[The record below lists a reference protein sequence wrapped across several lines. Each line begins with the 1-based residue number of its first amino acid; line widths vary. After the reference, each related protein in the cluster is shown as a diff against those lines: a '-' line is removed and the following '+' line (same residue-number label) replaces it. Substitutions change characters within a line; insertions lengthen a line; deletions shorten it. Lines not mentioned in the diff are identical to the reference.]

1 MTNETIDQTTTPDQ
15 TLNQTDFVPQRFI
28 NNLQAAFIKV
38 DNAVASF
45 DPDQKPIV
53 DKNDRDNRQAFEKIS
68 QLREEYANKAIKN
81 PTKKN
86 QYFSDFINK
95 SNDLINKDNLIAV
108 DSSVDSFK
116 KFGDQR
122 YQIFTSWVS
131 LQKDP
136 SKINTQ
142 QIQNFME
149 NIIQPPISDDKEKAE
164 FLRSAKQ
171 SFAGIIIGNQIRSD
185 EKFMGVF
192 DEFLKAR
199 QEAEKNAEPTGGDW
213 LDIFLSFV
221 FNKKQ
226 SSDLKETLHQE
237 PRPDFEQNIATT
249 TTDIQGLPPEA
260 RDLLDE
266 RGNFSKFTLG
276 DMEMLDVEG
285 VADKDPN
292 YKFNQLLIH
301 NNALSSVLMGS
312 HSGIEP
318 EKVSLL
324 YGDNGGPEAR
334 HDWNA
339 TVGYKNQQGSN
350 VATLINAHLNNGSGL
365 VIAGNENGIKNPSFY
380 LYKQDQLTG
389 LKQALSQEEIQN
401 KVDFMEFLAQNNAK
415 LDNLSEK
422 EKEKFQTEIG
432 NFQKDRKAY
441 LDALG
446 SDHIAFVSKKDP
458 KHLALVTEFGN
469 GEVSYTLKD
478 YGKKQ
483 DKALD
488 GETKTT
494 LQGSLKY
501 DGVMF
506 VDYSNFKYTNV
517 SKSPDKGLGAT
528 NGVSHLE
535 ANFSKVAVFNL
546 PNLNNL
552 AITNYIRRD
561 LEDKLWAKGLSPQE
575 ANKLIKDFLNSNK
588 ELVGKVS
595 NFNKAVAEAKNTG
608 NYDEVKK
615 AQKDLEKSLRKRESL
630 EKEVAKK
637 LESRNDNKNRMEAKA
652 QANSQKDKIF
662 ALINKEASKEARAA
676 AFDPNLKGVR
686 SELSDKLE
694 NINKN
699 LKDFGKSFDEL
710 KNGKNNDFSKAE
722 ETLKALKD
730 SVKDLGINPEW
741 ISKIENL
748 NAALNDFKNGK
759 NKDFSKVTQAKSDLE
774 NSIKDVIINQKITDK
789 VDNLNQAV
797 SETKLTGN
805 FSKVEQAL
813 AELKNLSLDL
823 GKNSDLQFVRDG
835 VRGTLVGN
843 GLSKTEAT
851 TLTKNFSDIRKEL
864 SEKLFGKSN
873 NNNNGLKNNE
883 EPIYA
888 QVNKKKAG
896 QATSPEEPI
905 YAQVARKM
913 SVKIDQLNEAA
924 SAINRKIDRINKIAS
939 AGKGV
944 GGFSGAGQS
953 ASPEEPIYAQVA
965 KKVSAK
971 IDQLNES
978 ASAINR
984 KIDRINKIASAG
996 KGVGGFSGAGQSASP
1011 EEPIYAQVAKKV
1023 RAKID
1028 QLNESAS
1035 AINRKMD
1042 RINKIASAGKGVG
1055 GFRGAGQ
1062 SASPEEPIYAQ
1073 VAKKVRAK
1081 IDQLNES
1088 ASAINRKMDRINKIA
1103 SAGKGVGG
1111 FSGAGQ
1117 SASPEEPLYAQV
1129 AKKVRAKIDQLN
1141 ESASAINRKI
1151 DRINKIASAGK
1162 GVGGFR
1168 GAGQSASPE
1177 EPIYAQVAKK
1187 VSAKIDQLNESA
1199 SAINRKMDRINKIA
1213 SAGKGVG
1220 GFSGAG
1226 QSASPEEPLYA
1237 QVAKK
1242 VSAKIDQLNESA
1254 SAINRKID
1262 RINKIASAGK
1272 GVGGFSG
1279 AGQSASPEEPL
1290 YAQVAKKVRAKID
1303 QLNESASAIN
1313 RKMDRINK
1321 IASAGKG
1328 VGGFRGAGQSASP
1341 EEPLYAQVAKKVSA
1355 KIDQLNESASAIN
1368 RKIDRINKI
1377 ASAGKGV
1384 GGFRGA
1390 GQSASPEEPL
1400 YAQVAKKVR
1409 AKIDQLNESASAI
1422 NRKIDR
1428 INKIASAGKGV
1439 GGFRGAGQSASPE
1452 EPLYAQVAKKVRA
1465 KIDQLNESASAINRK
1480 IDRINKIASAGK
1492 GVGGFSGAGQSASPE
1507 EPLYAQVAKK
1517 VRAKIDQLNES
1528 ASAINR
1534 KMDRINKIAS
1544 AGKGVG
1550 GFRGAGQSASPEE
1563 PLYAQVAKKVSAKI
1577 DQLNESASAI
1587 NRKMDRINKIASA
1600 GKGVGGFRGAGQ
1612 SASPEE
1618 PIYAQVA
1625 KKVSAKIDQLNE
1637 SASAINRKMD
1647 RINKIASAG
1656 KGVGGFRGAG
1666 QSASP
1671 EEPLYAQVAKKVS
1684 AKIDQLNESASAIN
1698 RKIDRIN
1705 KIASAGKGVGGFSGA
1720 GQSASPEE
1728 PIYAQVAKK
1737 VSAKI
1742 DQLNES
1748 ASAINRKIDRI
1759 NKIASAGKGVG
1770 GFSGAGQSAS
1780 PEPIYATI
1788 DFDEANQAGFSLR
1801 RSAAVNDLSKV
1812 GLSREQELTRRIGD
1826 LNQAVSEAK
1835 AGHFDKLEQK
1845 IDELKDSTKKNAL
1858 KLWVESAKQ
1867 VPTGLQAKLDNYA
1880 TNSHTRINSNVQ
1892 SGTINE
1898 KATGM
1903 LTQKNP
1909 EWLKLVNDKIVAH
1922 NVGSAHLSEYDKIGF
1937 NQKNMKDYSDSFKFS
1952 TKLNNAVK
1960 DIKSSFVQFLTNTFS
1975 TGSYSLMK
1983 ANVEHGVKNTTK
1995 GGFQKS

>member
-28 NNLQAAFIKV
+28 NNLQVAFLKV
-38 DNAVASF
+38 DSAVALF

-81 PTKKN
+81 PAKKN

-142 QIQNFME
+142 QIRNFME

-192 DEFLKAR
+192 DESLKAR
-199 QEAEKNAEPTGGDW
+199 QEAEKNAEPAGGDW

-285 VADKDPN
+285 VADNDPN

-312 HSGIEP
+312 HSNIEP

-339 TVGYKNQQGSN
+339 TVGYKNQQGNN
-350 VATLINAHLNNGSGL
+350 VATLINAHLRNGSGL
-365 VIAGNENGIKNPSFY
+365 VIVGNEEGIKNPSFY

-401 KVDFMEFLAQNNAK
+401 KVDFMEFLARNNAR
-415 LDNLSEK
+415 LDSLSEK
-422 EKEKFQTEIG
+422 EKEKFQTEIE

-446 SDHIAFVSKKDP
+446 NDHIAFVSKKDP

-494 LQGSLKY
+494 LQGNLKY

-506 VDYSNFKYTNV
+506 VNYSNFKYTNA
-517 SKSPDKGLGAT
+517 SKSPDRGLGAT

-535 ANFSKVAVFNL
+535 ANLSKVAVFNL

-561 LEDKLWAKGLSPQE
+561 LEEKLWAKGLSPQE
-575 ANKLIKDFLNSNK
+575 ASKLIKDFLNSNK

-595 NFNKAVAEAKNTG
+595 NLNKAVAEAKNTG

-615 AQKDLEKSLRKRESL
+615 AQKDLEKSIRKREHL

-652 QANSQKDKIF
+652 QANNQKDKIF
-662 ALINKEASKEARAA
+662 ALINQEASKEARAA
-676 AFDPNLKGVR
+676 AFDPNLKGIR

-710 KNGKNNDFSKAE
+710 KNGNNKDFSKAE
-722 ETLKALKD
+722 ETLKTLKD
-730 SVKDLGINPEW
+730 SMKDLGINPEW

-774 NSIKDVIINQKITDK
+774 NSIKDVSINQKITDK

-797 SETKLTGN
+797 SEAKLTGN

-813 AELKNLSLDL
+813 AELKNLSLDQ
-823 GKNSDLQFVRDG
+823 KSDLQKSVKNG
-835 VRGTLVGN
+835 VNGTLVGN

-864 SEKLFGKSN
+864 NEKLFGNFN
-873 NNNNGLKNNE
+873 NNNNGLKKNEEPIYAQVNKKKTGQAANPE

-905 YAQVARKM
+905 YTQVAKKVNARIDRLNKIA
-913 SVKIDQLNEAA
+913 STINGKIDQLNRTA
-924 SAINRKIDRINKIAS
+924 SAN
-939 AGKGV
+939 KGV
-944 GGFSGAGQS
+944 GDFSG
-953 ASPEEPIYAQVA
+953 V
-965 KKVSAK
+965 
-971 IDQLNES
+971 
-978 ASAINR
+978 
-984 KIDRINKIASAG
+984 
-996 KGVGGFSGAGQSASP
+996 
-1011 EEPIYAQVAKKV
+1011 
-1023 RAKID
+1023 
-1028 QLNESAS
+1028 
-1035 AINRKMD
+1035 
-1042 RINKIASAGKGVG
+1042 
-1055 GFRGAGQ
+1055 
-1062 SASPEEPIYAQ
+1062 
-1073 VAKKVRAK
+1073 
-1081 IDQLNES
+1081 
-1088 ASAINRKMDRINKIA
+1088 
-1103 SAGKGVGG
+1103 
-1111 FSGAGQ
+1111 
-1117 SASPEEPLYAQV
+1117 
-1129 AKKVRAKIDQLN
+1129 
-1141 ESASAINRKI
+1141 
-1151 DRINKIASAGK
+1151 
-1162 GVGGFR
+1162 
-1168 GAGQSASPE
+1168 
-1177 EPIYAQVAKK
+1177 
-1187 VSAKIDQLNESA
+1187 
-1199 SAINRKMDRINKIA
+1199 
-1213 SAGKGVG
+1213 
-1220 GFSGAG
+1220 
-1226 QSASPEEPLYA
+1226 
-1237 QVAKK
+1237 
-1242 VSAKIDQLNESA
+1242 
-1254 SAINRKID
+1254 
-1262 RINKIASAGK
+1262 
-1272 GVGGFSG
+1272 
-1279 AGQSASPEEPL
+1279 
-1290 YAQVAKKVRAKID
+1290 
-1303 QLNESASAIN
+1303 
-1313 RKMDRINK
+1313 
-1321 IASAGKG
+1321 
-1328 VGGFRGAGQSASP
+1328 
-1341 EEPLYAQVAKKVSA
+1341 
-1355 KIDQLNESASAIN
+1355 
-1368 RKIDRINKI
+1368 
-1377 ASAGKGV
+1377 
-1384 GGFRGA
+1384 
-1390 GQSASPEEPL
+1390 
-1400 YAQVAKKVR
+1400 
-1409 AKIDQLNESASAI
+1409 
-1422 NRKIDR
+1422 
-1428 INKIASAGKGV
+1428 
-1439 GGFRGAGQSASPE
+1439 
-1452 EPLYAQVAKKVRA
+1452 
-1465 KIDQLNESASAINRK
+1465 
-1480 IDRINKIASAGK
+1480 
-1492 GVGGFSGAGQSASPE
+1492 
-1507 EPLYAQVAKK
+1507 
-1517 VRAKIDQLNES
+1517 
-1528 ASAINR
+1528 
-1534 KMDRINKIAS
+1534 
-1544 AGKGVG
+1544 
-1550 GFRGAGQSASPEE
+1550 
-1563 PLYAQVAKKVSAKI
+1563 
-1577 DQLNESASAI
+1577 
-1587 NRKMDRINKIASA
+1587 
-1600 GKGVGGFRGAGQ
+1600 
-1612 SASPEE
+1612 
-1618 PIYAQVA
+1618 
-1625 KKVSAKIDQLNE
+1625 
-1637 SASAINRKMD
+1637 
-1647 RINKIASAG
+1647 
-1656 KGVGGFRGAG
+1656 
-1666 QSASP
+1666 
-1671 EEPLYAQVAKKVS
+1671 
-1684 AKIDQLNESASAIN
+1684 
-1698 RKIDRIN
+1698 
-1705 KIASAGKGVGGFSGA
+1705 
-1720 GQSASPEE
+1720 
-1728 PIYAQVAKK
+1728 
-1737 VSAKI
+1737 
-1742 DQLNES
+1742 
-1748 ASAINRKIDRI
+1748 
-1759 NKIASAGKGVG
+1759 
-1770 GFSGAGQSAS
+1770 GQSAS

-1788 DFDEANQAGFSLR
+1788 DFDEANQAGFPLGR
-1801 RSAAVNDLSKV
+1801 YAGVDDLSKV

-1835 AGHFDKLEQK
+1835 TGHFGKLEQK
-1845 IDELKDSTKKNAL
+1845 IDELKDSTKKNAVN
-1858 KLWVESAKQ
+1858 LWVESAKQ
-1867 VPTGLQAKLDNYA
+1867 VPTSLQARLDNYA
-1880 TNSHTRINSNVQ
+1880 TNSHTRINSNVKN
-1892 SGTINE
+1892 GAINE

-1922 NVGSAHLSEYDKIGF
+1922 NVGSIPLSAYDKIGF
-1937 NQKNMKDYSDSFKFS
+1937 NQKNMKDYSDSFNFS

-1960 DIKSSFVQFLTNTFS
+1960 DIKSSFVQFLTNAFS
-1975 TGSYSLMK
+1975 TGAYNLMK
-1983 ANVEHGVKNTTK
+1983 ANAEHGVKNTNTK

>member
-28 NNLQAAFIKV
+28 NNLQVAFLKV
-38 DNAVASF
+38 DDAVASF

-81 PTKKN
+81 PSKKN

-142 QIQNFME
+142 QIRNFME

-192 DEFLKAR
+192 DESLKER
-199 QEAEKNAEPTGGDW
+199 QEAEKNAEPAGGDW

-237 PRPDFEQNIATT
+237 PRPNVEQNIATT

-285 VADKDPN
+285 VADNDPN

-312 HSGIEP
+312 RSNIEP

-339 TVGYKNQQGSN
+339 TVGYKNQQGNN
-350 VATLINAHLNNGSGL
+350 VATLINAHLRNGSGL
-365 VIAGNENGIKNPSFY
+365 VIAGNEEGIKNPSFY

-389 LKQALSQEEIQN
+389 LKQAMSQEEIQN
-401 KVDFMEFLAQNNAK
+401 KVDFMEFLAKNNAR
-415 LDNLSEK
+415 LDSLSEE
-422 EKEKFQTEIG
+422 EKEKFLAEIG

-446 SDHIAFVSKKDP
+446 NDHIAFVSKKDP

-494 LQGSLKY
+494 LQGNLKY

-506 VDYSNFKYTNV
+506 VNYSNFKYTNA
-517 SKSPDKGLGAT
+517 SKSPDKGVGAT

-535 ANFSKVAVFNL
+535 ANLSKVAVFNL

-561 LEDKLWAKGLSPQE
+561 LEDKLLAKGLSPQE

-615 AQKDLEKSLRKRESL
+615 AQKDLEKSIRKREHL

-637 LESRNDNKNRMEAKA
+637 LESRNENKNRMEAKA

-662 ALINKEASKEARAA
+662 ALINQEASKEARAA
-676 AFDPNLKGVR
+676 AFDPNLKGIR

-710 KNGKNNDFSKAE
+710 KNGNNKDFSKAE
-722 ETLKALKD
+722 ETLKTLKD
-730 SVKDLGINPEW
+730 SMKDLGSNPEW
-741 ISKIENL
+741 ISKVENL

-774 NSIKDVIINQKITDK
+774 NSIKDVSINQKITDK

-797 SETKLTGN
+797 SEAKLTGD
-805 FSKVEQAL
+805 FSKVEQVL
-813 AELKNLSLDL
+813 AELKNLSLDQKNESFNV
-823 GKNSDLQFVRDG
+823 GKNSDLQSVRDS

-851 TLTKNFSDIRKEL
+851 KLSKNFSDIRKEL

-873 NNNNGLKNNE
+873 SNGLKNNE

-888 QVNKKKAG
+888 QVNKKKTE
-896 QATSPEEPI
+896 QAASPEEPI
-905 YAQVARKM
+905 YAQVNKKKTGQAASPEEPIYTQVAKKVNARIDRLNKIA
-913 SVKIDQLNEAA
+913 STINGKIDQLN
-924 SAINRKIDRINKIAS
+924 RTAS

-944 GGFSGAGQS
+944 GGFSGA
-953 ASPEEPIYAQVA
+953 E
-965 KKVSAK
+965 
-971 IDQLNES
+971 
-978 ASAINR
+978 R
-984 KIDRINKIASAG
+984 
-996 KGVGGFSGAGQSASP
+996 
-1011 EEPIYAQVAKKV
+1011 
-1023 RAKID
+1023 
-1028 QLNESAS
+1028 
-1035 AINRKMD
+1035 
-1042 RINKIASAGKGVG
+1042 
-1055 GFRGAGQ
+1055 
-1062 SASPEEPIYAQ
+1062 
-1073 VAKKVRAK
+1073 
-1081 IDQLNES
+1081 
-1088 ASAINRKMDRINKIA
+1088 
-1103 SAGKGVGG
+1103 
-1111 FSGAGQ
+1111 
-1117 SASPEEPLYAQV
+1117 
-1129 AKKVRAKIDQLN
+1129 
-1141 ESASAINRKI
+1141 
-1151 DRINKIASAGK
+1151 
-1162 GVGGFR
+1162 
-1168 GAGQSASPE
+1168 
-1177 EPIYAQVAKK
+1177 
-1187 VSAKIDQLNESA
+1187 
-1199 SAINRKMDRINKIA
+1199 
-1213 SAGKGVG
+1213 
-1220 GFSGAG
+1220 
-1226 QSASPEEPLYA
+1226 
-1237 QVAKK
+1237 
-1242 VSAKIDQLNESA
+1242 
-1254 SAINRKID
+1254 
-1262 RINKIASAGK
+1262 
-1272 GVGGFSG
+1272 
-1279 AGQSASPEEPL
+1279 
-1290 YAQVAKKVRAKID
+1290 
-1303 QLNESASAIN
+1303 
-1313 RKMDRINK
+1313 
-1321 IASAGKG
+1321 
-1328 VGGFRGAGQSASP
+1328 
-1341 EEPLYAQVAKKVSA
+1341 
-1355 KIDQLNESASAIN
+1355 
-1368 RKIDRINKI
+1368 
-1377 ASAGKGV
+1377 
-1384 GGFRGA
+1384 
-1390 GQSASPEEPL
+1390 
-1400 YAQVAKKVR
+1400 
-1409 AKIDQLNESASAI
+1409 
-1422 NRKIDR
+1422 
-1428 INKIASAGKGV
+1428 
-1439 GGFRGAGQSASPE
+1439 
-1452 EPLYAQVAKKVRA
+1452 
-1465 KIDQLNESASAINRK
+1465 
-1480 IDRINKIASAGK
+1480 
-1492 GVGGFSGAGQSASPE
+1492 
-1507 EPLYAQVAKK
+1507 
-1517 VRAKIDQLNES
+1517 
-1528 ASAINR
+1528 
-1534 KMDRINKIAS
+1534 
-1544 AGKGVG
+1544 
-1550 GFRGAGQSASPEE
+1550 
-1563 PLYAQVAKKVSAKI
+1563 
-1577 DQLNESASAI
+1577 
-1587 NRKMDRINKIASA
+1587 
-1600 GKGVGGFRGAGQ
+1600 
-1612 SASPEE
+1612 
-1618 PIYAQVA
+1618 
-1625 KKVSAKIDQLNE
+1625 
-1637 SASAINRKMD
+1637 
-1647 RINKIASAG
+1647 
-1656 KGVGGFRGAG
+1656 
-1666 QSASP
+1666 
-1671 EEPLYAQVAKKVS
+1671 
-1684 AKIDQLNESASAIN
+1684 
-1698 RKIDRIN
+1698 
-1705 KIASAGKGVGGFSGA
+1705 
-1720 GQSASPEE
+1720 
-1728 PIYAQVAKK
+1728 
-1737 VSAKI
+1737 
-1742 DQLNES
+1742 
-1748 ASAINRKIDRI
+1748 
-1759 NKIASAGKGVG
+1759 
-1770 GFSGAGQSAS
+1770 SAS

-1788 DFDEANQAGFSLR
+1788 DFDEANQAGFPLR

-1812 GLSREQELTRRIGD
+1812 GLSREQELTSRIGD

-1835 AGHFDKLEQK
+1835 TGHFGKLEQK
-1845 IDELKDSTKKNAL
+1845 IDELKDSTKKNAVN
-1858 KLWVESAKQ
+1858 LWVESAKQ

-1892 SGTINE
+1892 NGAINE
-1898 KATGM
+1898 KVTGM

-1922 NVGSAHLSEYDKIGF
+1922 NVGSAPLSAYDNIGF

-1952 TKLNNAVK
+1952 TKLNSAIK
-1960 DIKSSFVQFLTNTFS
+1960 DIKSGFVQFLTNTFS
-1975 TGSYSLMK
+1975 QGSYNLAK
-1983 ANVEHGVKNTTK
+1983 ANAELGVKNINTK
-1995 GGFQKS
+1995 SGFQKS

>member
-15 TLNQTDFVPQRFI
+15 TLNPTDFVPQRFI
-28 NNLQAAFIKV
+28 NNLQVAFLEV
-38 DNAVASF
+38 DSAVASF

-108 DSSVDSFK
+108 DSSVESFK

-142 QIQNFME
+142 QIRNFME

-192 DEFLKAR
+192 DESLKER
-199 QEAEKNAEPTGGDW
+199 QEAEKNAEPAGGDW

-266 RGNFSKFTLG
+266 RGNFFKFTLG

-285 VADKDPN
+285 VADNDPN

-312 HSGIEP
+312 HNGIEP

-339 TVGYKNQQGSN
+339 TVGYKNQQGNN
-350 VATLINAHLNNGSGL
+350 VATLINVHLYNGSGL
-365 VIAGNENGIKNPSFY
+365 VIAGNEDGIKNPSFY

-401 KVDFMEFLAQNNAK
+401 KVDFMEFLVRNNAK

-446 SDHIAFVSKKDP
+446 NDHIAFVSKKDP
-458 KHLALVTEFGN
+458 KHLALVTDFGN
-469 GEVSYTLKD
+469 GELSYTLKD

-494 LQGSLKY
+494 LQGNLKY

-506 VDYSNFKYTNV
+506 VNYSNFKYTNA
-517 SKSPDKGLGAT
+517 SKSPDKGVGAT

-535 ANFSKVAVFNL
+535 ANLSKVAVFNL

-595 NFNKAVAEAKNTG
+595 NLNQAVAEAKNTG

-615 AQKDLEKSLRKRESL
+615 AQKDLEKSIRKREHL

-662 ALINKEASKEARAA
+662 ALINQEASKEARAA
-676 AFDPNLKGVR
+676 AFDPNLKGIR

-722 ETLKALKD
+722 ETLKALKN
-730 SVKDLGINPEW
+730 SMKDLGINPEW

-774 NSIKDVIINQKITDK
+774 SSIKDVIINQKITDK
-789 VDNLNQAV
+789 VDDLNQAV
-797 SETKLTGN
+797 SEAKLTGD

-813 AELKNLSLDL
+813 AELKNLSLDQI
-823 GKNSDLQFVRDG
+823 GKNSDLQSVRDS

-851 TLTKNFSDIRKEL
+851 KLSKNFSDIRKEL
-864 SEKLFGKSN
+864 NEKLFGNSN
-873 NNNNGLKNNE
+873 NNNNGLKNNTGPIYAQVNKKKTGQAASPE

-888 QVNKKKAG
+888 QVNKKKTG
-896 QATSPEEPI
+896 QAASPEEPI
-905 YAQVARKM
+905 YAQIAKKVSA
-913 SVKIDQLNEAA
+913 KIDQLNEAT
-924 SAINRKIDRINKIAS
+924 SKINRKIDRINKIAS

-944 GGFSGAGQS
+944 GDFSGAG
-953 ASPEEPIYAQVA
+953 
-965 KKVSAK
+965 
-971 IDQLNES
+971 
-978 ASAINR
+978 R
-984 KIDRINKIASAG
+984 
-996 KGVGGFSGAGQSASP
+996 
-1011 EEPIYAQVAKKV
+1011 
-1023 RAKID
+1023 
-1028 QLNESAS
+1028 
-1035 AINRKMD
+1035 
-1042 RINKIASAGKGVG
+1042 
-1055 GFRGAGQ
+1055 
-1062 SASPEEPIYAQ
+1062 
-1073 VAKKVRAK
+1073 
-1081 IDQLNES
+1081 
-1088 ASAINRKMDRINKIA
+1088 
-1103 SAGKGVGG
+1103 
-1111 FSGAGQ
+1111 
-1117 SASPEEPLYAQV
+1117 
-1129 AKKVRAKIDQLN
+1129 
-1141 ESASAINRKI
+1141 
-1151 DRINKIASAGK
+1151 
-1162 GVGGFR
+1162 
-1168 GAGQSASPE
+1168 
-1177 EPIYAQVAKK
+1177 
-1187 VSAKIDQLNESA
+1187 
-1199 SAINRKMDRINKIA
+1199 
-1213 SAGKGVG
+1213 
-1220 GFSGAG
+1220 
-1226 QSASPEEPLYA
+1226 
-1237 QVAKK
+1237 
-1242 VSAKIDQLNESA
+1242 
-1254 SAINRKID
+1254 
-1262 RINKIASAGK
+1262 
-1272 GVGGFSG
+1272 
-1279 AGQSASPEEPL
+1279 
-1290 YAQVAKKVRAKID
+1290 
-1303 QLNESASAIN
+1303 
-1313 RKMDRINK
+1313 
-1321 IASAGKG
+1321 
-1328 VGGFRGAGQSASP
+1328 
-1341 EEPLYAQVAKKVSA
+1341 
-1355 KIDQLNESASAIN
+1355 
-1368 RKIDRINKI
+1368 
-1377 ASAGKGV
+1377 
-1384 GGFRGA
+1384 
-1390 GQSASPEEPL
+1390 
-1400 YAQVAKKVR
+1400 
-1409 AKIDQLNESASAI
+1409 
-1422 NRKIDR
+1422 
-1428 INKIASAGKGV
+1428 
-1439 GGFRGAGQSASPE
+1439 
-1452 EPLYAQVAKKVRA
+1452 
-1465 KIDQLNESASAINRK
+1465 
-1480 IDRINKIASAGK
+1480 
-1492 GVGGFSGAGQSASPE
+1492 
-1507 EPLYAQVAKK
+1507 
-1517 VRAKIDQLNES
+1517 
-1528 ASAINR
+1528 
-1534 KMDRINKIAS
+1534 
-1544 AGKGVG
+1544 
-1550 GFRGAGQSASPEE
+1550 
-1563 PLYAQVAKKVSAKI
+1563 
-1577 DQLNESASAI
+1577 
-1587 NRKMDRINKIASA
+1587 
-1600 GKGVGGFRGAGQ
+1600 
-1612 SASPEE
+1612 
-1618 PIYAQVA
+1618 
-1625 KKVSAKIDQLNE
+1625 
-1637 SASAINRKMD
+1637 
-1647 RINKIASAG
+1647 
-1656 KGVGGFRGAG
+1656 
-1666 QSASP
+1666 
-1671 EEPLYAQVAKKVS
+1671 
-1684 AKIDQLNESASAIN
+1684 
-1698 RKIDRIN
+1698 
-1705 KIASAGKGVGGFSGA
+1705 
-1720 GQSASPEE
+1720 
-1728 PIYAQVAKK
+1728 
-1737 VSAKI
+1737 
-1742 DQLNES
+1742 
-1748 ASAINRKIDRI
+1748 
-1759 NKIASAGKGVG
+1759 
-1770 GFSGAGQSAS
+1770 SAS

-1788 DFDEANQAGFSLR
+1788 DFDEANQAGFPLR
-1801 RSAAVNDLSKV
+1801 RSAAVDDLSKV
-1812 GLSREQELTRRIGD
+1812 GLSREQELTSRIGD

-1835 AGHFDKLEQK
+1835 TGHFGKLEQK
-1845 IDELKDSTKKNAL
+1845 IDELKDSTKKNAVN
-1858 KLWVESAKQ
+1858 LWIGSAKQ

-1880 TNSHTRINSNVQ
+1880 TNSHTRINSNVKN
-1892 SGTINE
+1892 GAINE

-1922 NVGSAHLSEYDKIGF
+1922 NVGSIPLSDYDKIGF

-1975 TGSYSLMK
+1975 QGSYSLAK
-1983 ANVEHGVKNTTK
+1983 AELGVKNINTK
-1995 GGFQKS
+1995 SGFQKS

>member
-1 MTNETIDQTTTPDQ
+1 MTNETIDQTTIPDQ
-15 TLNQTDFVPQRFI
+15 TLNPTDFVPQRFI
-28 NNLQAAFIKV
+28 NNLQVAFLKV
-38 DNAVASF
+38 DNAATSF

-81 PTKKN
+81 PAKKN

-95 SNDLINKDNLIAV
+95 SNDLINKDNLIDV
-108 DSSVDSFK
+108 NSSVDSFK

-142 QIQNFME
+142 TIRNFME
-149 NIIQPPISDDKEKAE
+149 NVIQPPISDDKEKAE

-185 EKFMGVF
+185 QKFMGVF
-192 DEFLKAR
+192 DESLKER
-199 QEAEKNAEPTGGDW
+199 QEAEKNAEPAGDW

-237 PRPDFEQNIATT
+237 PRPDFEQNLATT

-301 NNALSSVLMGS
+301 NNALSSVLMGG
-312 HSGIEP
+312 HSNIEP

-365 VIAGNENGIKNPSFY
+365 IIAGNEDGIKNPSFY
-380 LYKQDQLTG
+380 LYKEDQLTG
-389 LKQALSQEEIQN
+389 LKQAMSQEEIQN
-401 KVDFMEFLAQNNAK
+401 KVDFMEFLARNNAK

-422 EKEKFQTEIG
+422 EKEKFQTEIE

-446 SDHIAFVSKKDP
+446 NDHVAFVSKKDP

-494 LQGSLKY
+494 LQGNLNH

-506 VDYSNFKYTNV
+506 VDYSNFKYTNA
-517 SKSPDKGLGAT
+517 SKSPDKGVGTT

-575 ANKLIKDFLNSNK
+575 SNKLIKDFLSNNK
-588 ELVGKVS
+588 ELARKVS
-595 NFNKAVAEAKNTG
+595 NFNQAVAEAKNTG
-608 NYDEVKK
+608 SYDGVKR
-615 AQKDLEKSLRKRESL
+615 AQKDLEKSLRKREHL
-630 EKEVAKK
+630 EKEIAKK

-676 AFDPNLKGVR
+676 AFNPNLKGIR

-710 KNGKNNDFSKAE
+710 KNGKNNDFSKTE

-748 NAALNDFKNGK
+748 NVALNDFKNGK

-797 SETKLTGN
+797 SQTKLTGD

-813 AELKNLSLDL
+813 AELKSLSLDQKNESFNV
-823 GKNSDLQFVRDG
+823 GKNSDLQFVRDS

-851 TLTKNFSDIRKEL
+851 KLSKNFSDIRKEL

-873 NNNNGLKNNE
+873 SNGLKNNE

-896 QATSPEEPI
+896 QAASPEEPI
-905 YAQVARKM
+905 YAQVAKKV
-913 SVKIDQLNEAA
+913 SAKIDQLNEAT

-944 GGFSGAGQS
+944 GGFSGAG
-953 ASPEEPIYAQVA
+953 
-965 KKVSAK
+965 
-971 IDQLNES
+971 
-978 ASAINR
+978 R
-984 KIDRINKIASAG
+984 
-996 KGVGGFSGAGQSASP
+996 
-1011 EEPIYAQVAKKV
+1011 
-1023 RAKID
+1023 
-1028 QLNESAS
+1028 
-1035 AINRKMD
+1035 
-1042 RINKIASAGKGVG
+1042 
-1055 GFRGAGQ
+1055 
-1062 SASPEEPIYAQ
+1062 
-1073 VAKKVRAK
+1073 
-1081 IDQLNES
+1081 
-1088 ASAINRKMDRINKIA
+1088 
-1103 SAGKGVGG
+1103 
-1111 FSGAGQ
+1111 
-1117 SASPEEPLYAQV
+1117 
-1129 AKKVRAKIDQLN
+1129 
-1141 ESASAINRKI
+1141 
-1151 DRINKIASAGK
+1151 
-1162 GVGGFR
+1162 
-1168 GAGQSASPE
+1168 
-1177 EPIYAQVAKK
+1177 
-1187 VSAKIDQLNESA
+1187 
-1199 SAINRKMDRINKIA
+1199 
-1213 SAGKGVG
+1213 
-1220 GFSGAG
+1220 
-1226 QSASPEEPLYA
+1226 
-1237 QVAKK
+1237 
-1242 VSAKIDQLNESA
+1242 
-1254 SAINRKID
+1254 
-1262 RINKIASAGK
+1262 
-1272 GVGGFSG
+1272 
-1279 AGQSASPEEPL
+1279 
-1290 YAQVAKKVRAKID
+1290 
-1303 QLNESASAIN
+1303 
-1313 RKMDRINK
+1313 
-1321 IASAGKG
+1321 
-1328 VGGFRGAGQSASP
+1328 
-1341 EEPLYAQVAKKVSA
+1341 
-1355 KIDQLNESASAIN
+1355 
-1368 RKIDRINKI
+1368 
-1377 ASAGKGV
+1377 
-1384 GGFRGA
+1384 
-1390 GQSASPEEPL
+1390 
-1400 YAQVAKKVR
+1400 
-1409 AKIDQLNESASAI
+1409 
-1422 NRKIDR
+1422 
-1428 INKIASAGKGV
+1428 
-1439 GGFRGAGQSASPE
+1439 
-1452 EPLYAQVAKKVRA
+1452 
-1465 KIDQLNESASAINRK
+1465 
-1480 IDRINKIASAGK
+1480 
-1492 GVGGFSGAGQSASPE
+1492 
-1507 EPLYAQVAKK
+1507 
-1517 VRAKIDQLNES
+1517 
-1528 ASAINR
+1528 
-1534 KMDRINKIAS
+1534 
-1544 AGKGVG
+1544 
-1550 GFRGAGQSASPEE
+1550 
-1563 PLYAQVAKKVSAKI
+1563 
-1577 DQLNESASAI
+1577 
-1587 NRKMDRINKIASA
+1587 
-1600 GKGVGGFRGAGQ
+1600 
-1612 SASPEE
+1612 
-1618 PIYAQVA
+1618 
-1625 KKVSAKIDQLNE
+1625 
-1637 SASAINRKMD
+1637 
-1647 RINKIASAG
+1647 
-1656 KGVGGFRGAG
+1656 
-1666 QSASP
+1666 
-1671 EEPLYAQVAKKVS
+1671 
-1684 AKIDQLNESASAIN
+1684 
-1698 RKIDRIN
+1698 
-1705 KIASAGKGVGGFSGA
+1705 
-1720 GQSASPEE
+1720 
-1728 PIYAQVAKK
+1728 
-1737 VSAKI
+1737 
-1742 DQLNES
+1742 
-1748 ASAINRKIDRI
+1748 
-1759 NKIASAGKGVG
+1759 
-1770 GFSGAGQSAS
+1770 SAS

-1788 DFDEANQAGFSLR
+1788 DFDEANQAGFPLR
-1801 RSAAVNDLSKV
+1801 RYAGVNDLSKV

-1835 AGHFDKLEQK
+1835 TGHFGNLEQK

-1867 VPTGLQAKLDNYA
+1867 VPTSLQAKLDNYA
-1880 TNSHTRINSNVQ
+1880 TNSHTHINSNVKN
-1892 SGTINE
+1892 GTINE

-1922 NVGSAHLSEYDKIGF
+1922 NVGSAPLWEYDKIGF
-1937 NQKNMKDYSDSFKFS
+1937 NQKNMKGYSDSFKFS
-1952 TKLNNAVK
+1952 TKLNSAIK
-1960 DIKSSFVQFLTNTFS
+1960 DIKSGFVQFLTNTFS
-1975 TGSYSLMK
+1975 AGSYSLAK
-1983 ANVEHGVKNTTK
+1983 ANAELGVKNINTK
-1995 GGFQKS
+1995 SGFQKS

>member
-15 TLNQTDFVPQRFI
+15 TLNPTDFVPQRFI
-28 NNLQAAFIKV
+28 NNLQVAFLKV
-38 DNAVASF
+38 DNAATSF

-81 PTKKN
+81 PAKKN

-95 SNDLINKDNLIAV
+95 SNDLINKDNLIDV
-108 DSSVDSFK
+108 NSSVDSFK

-142 QIQNFME
+142 QIRNFME

-185 EKFMGVF
+185 QKFMGVF
-192 DEFLKAR
+192 DESLKER
-199 QEAEKNAEPTGGDW
+199 QEAEKNAEPAGDW

-237 PRPDFEQNIATT
+237 PRPDFEQNLATT

-301 NNALSSVLMGS
+301 NNALSSVLMGG
-312 HSGIEP
+312 HSNIEP

-339 TVGYKNQQGSN
+339 TVGYKDQQGSN

-365 VIAGNENGIKNPSFY
+365 IIAGNEDGIKNPSFY
-380 LYKQDQLTG
+380 LYKEDQFTG
-389 LKQALSQEEIQN
+389 LKQAMSQEEIQN
-401 KVDFMEFLAQNNAK
+401 KVDFMEFLARNNAK

-422 EKEKFQTEIG
+422 EKEKFQTEIE

-446 SDHIAFVSKKDP
+446 NDHVAFVSKKDQ

-488 GETKTT
+488 GEVKTT

-506 VDYSNFKYTNV
+506 VNYSNFKYTNA
-517 SKSPDKGLGAT
+517 SKSPNKGLGAT

-575 ANKLIKDFLNSNK
+575 ASKLIKDFLNSNK

-595 NFNKAVAEAKNTG
+595 NFNQAVAEAKNTG

-615 AQKDLEKSLRKRESL
+615 AQKDLEKSLRKREHL

-676 AFDPNLKGVR
+676 AFDPNLKDIR
-686 SELSDKLE
+686 IELSDKLE

-699 LKDFGKSFDEL
+699 LKNFGKSFDEL

-789 VDNLNQAV
+789 VENLNQAV
-797 SETKLTGN
+797 SETKLTGD

-813 AELKNLSLDL
+813 AELKSLSLDQKNESFNV
-823 GKNSDLQFVRDG
+823 GKNSDLQSVRDS

-851 TLTKNFSDIRKEL
+851 KLSKNFSDIRKEL

-873 NNNNGLKNNE
+873 SNGLKNNE

-896 QATSPEEPI
+896 QVASPEEPI
-905 YAQVARKM
+905 YAQVAKKV
-913 SVKIDQLNEAA
+913 SAKIDQLNEAT

-944 GGFSGAGQS
+944 GGFSGA
-953 ASPEEPIYAQVA
+953 E
-965 KKVSAK
+965 
-971 IDQLNES
+971 
-978 ASAINR
+978 
-984 KIDRINKIASAG
+984 
-996 KGVGGFSGAGQSASP
+996 
-1011 EEPIYAQVAKKV
+1011 
-1023 RAKID
+1023 
-1028 QLNESAS
+1028 
-1035 AINRKMD
+1035 
-1042 RINKIASAGKGVG
+1042 
-1055 GFRGAGQ
+1055 
-1062 SASPEEPIYAQ
+1062 
-1073 VAKKVRAK
+1073 
-1081 IDQLNES
+1081 
-1088 ASAINRKMDRINKIA
+1088 
-1103 SAGKGVGG
+1103 
-1111 FSGAGQ
+1111 
-1117 SASPEEPLYAQV
+1117 
-1129 AKKVRAKIDQLN
+1129 
-1141 ESASAINRKI
+1141 
-1151 DRINKIASAGK
+1151 
-1162 GVGGFR
+1162 
-1168 GAGQSASPE
+1168 
-1177 EPIYAQVAKK
+1177 
-1187 VSAKIDQLNESA
+1187 
-1199 SAINRKMDRINKIA
+1199 
-1213 SAGKGVG
+1213 
-1220 GFSGAG
+1220 
-1226 QSASPEEPLYA
+1226 
-1237 QVAKK
+1237 
-1242 VSAKIDQLNESA
+1242 
-1254 SAINRKID
+1254 
-1262 RINKIASAGK
+1262 
-1272 GVGGFSG
+1272 
-1279 AGQSASPEEPL
+1279 
-1290 YAQVAKKVRAKID
+1290 
-1303 QLNESASAIN
+1303 
-1313 RKMDRINK
+1313 
-1321 IASAGKG
+1321 
-1328 VGGFRGAGQSASP
+1328 
-1341 EEPLYAQVAKKVSA
+1341 
-1355 KIDQLNESASAIN
+1355 
-1368 RKIDRINKI
+1368 
-1377 ASAGKGV
+1377 
-1384 GGFRGA
+1384 
-1390 GQSASPEEPL
+1390 
-1400 YAQVAKKVR
+1400 
-1409 AKIDQLNESASAI
+1409 
-1422 NRKIDR
+1422 
-1428 INKIASAGKGV
+1428 
-1439 GGFRGAGQSASPE
+1439 
-1452 EPLYAQVAKKVRA
+1452 
-1465 KIDQLNESASAINRK
+1465 
-1480 IDRINKIASAGK
+1480 
-1492 GVGGFSGAGQSASPE
+1492 
-1507 EPLYAQVAKK
+1507 
-1517 VRAKIDQLNES
+1517 
-1528 ASAINR
+1528 
-1534 KMDRINKIAS
+1534 
-1544 AGKGVG
+1544 
-1550 GFRGAGQSASPEE
+1550 
-1563 PLYAQVAKKVSAKI
+1563 
-1577 DQLNESASAI
+1577 
-1587 NRKMDRINKIASA
+1587 
-1600 GKGVGGFRGAGQ
+1600 
-1612 SASPEE
+1612 
-1618 PIYAQVA
+1618 
-1625 KKVSAKIDQLNE
+1625 
-1637 SASAINRKMD
+1637 
-1647 RINKIASAG
+1647 
-1656 KGVGGFRGAG
+1656 
-1666 QSASP
+1666 
-1671 EEPLYAQVAKKVS
+1671 
-1684 AKIDQLNESASAIN
+1684 
-1698 RKIDRIN
+1698 
-1705 KIASAGKGVGGFSGA
+1705 
-1720 GQSASPEE
+1720 
-1728 PIYAQVAKK
+1728 
-1737 VSAKI
+1737 
-1742 DQLNES
+1742 
-1748 ASAINRKIDRI
+1748 
-1759 NKIASAGKGVG
+1759 
-1770 GFSGAGQSAS
+1770 QSAS

-1788 DFDEANQAGFSLR
+1788 DFDEANQAGFPLR
-1801 RSAAVNDLSKV
+1801 RSAGVNDLSKV

-1835 AGHFDKLEQK
+1835 AGHFGNLEQT
-1845 IDELKDSTKKNAL
+1845 IDNLKDSTKKNAV

-1867 VPTGLQAKLDNYA
+1867 VPTSLQAKLDNYA

-1892 SGTINE
+1892 GGTVNE

-1960 DIKSSFVQFLTNTFS
+1960 DIKSNFVQFLTNTFS
-1975 TGSYSLMK
+1975 QGSYNLMK
-1983 ANVEHGVKNTTK
+1983 ANVEHGVKNTNTK
-1995 GGFQKS
+1995 SGFQKS

>member
-15 TLNQTDFVPQRFI
+15 TLNPTDFVPQRFI
-28 NNLQAAFIKV
+28 NNLQVAFLKV
-38 DNAVASF
+38 DSAVASF

-142 QIQNFME
+142 QIRNFME

-192 DEFLKAR
+192 DESLKER
-199 QEAEKNAEPTGGDW
+199 QEAEKNGEPAGGDW

-312 HSGIEP
+312 HSNIEP

-339 TVGYKNQQGSN
+339 TVGYKNQQGNN
-350 VATLINAHLNNGSGL
+350 VATLINVHLNNGSGL

-422 EKEKFQTEIG
+422 EKEKFQNEIED
-432 NFQKDRKAY
+432 FQKDRKAY

-446 SDHIAFVSKKDP
+446 NDHVAFVSKKDP

-494 LQGSLKY
+494 LQGNLKY

-506 VDYSNFKYTNV
+506 VNYSNFKYTNA
-517 SKSPDKGLGAT
+517 SKSPDKGVGAT

-535 ANFSKVAVFNL
+535 ANLSKVAVFNL

-552 AITNYIRRD
+552 AITNHIRRD
-561 LEDKLWAKGLSPQE
+561 LEDKLWAKGLSSQE

-615 AQKDLEKSLRKRESL
+615 AQKDLEKSIRKREHL

-662 ALINKEASKEARAA
+662 ALINQEASKEARAT
-676 AFDPNLKGVR
+676 AFDPNLKGIR

-730 SVKDLGINPEW
+730 SVKDLVINPEW

-774 NSIKDVIINQKITDK
+774 NSIKDVSINQKITDK

-797 SETKLTGN
+797 SEAKLTGN

-813 AELKNLSLDL
+813 AELKNLSLDQKNESFNV
-823 GKNSDLQFVRDG
+823 GKNSDLQSVRDS

-851 TLTKNFSDIRKEL
+851 KLSKNFSEIRKEL
-864 SEKLFGKSN
+864 NEKLFGNSN

-896 QATSPEEPI
+896 QA
-905 YAQVARKM
+905 
-913 SVKIDQLNEAA
+913 
-924 SAINRKIDRINKIAS
+924 
-939 AGKGV
+939 
-944 GGFSGAGQS
+944 
-953 ASPEEPIYAQVA
+953 ASPEEPIYAQVN
-965 KKVSAK
+965 KKK
-971 IDQLNES
+971 
-978 ASAINR
+978 
-984 KIDRINKIASAG
+984 
-996 KGVGGFSGAGQSASP
+996 AGQAASP
-1011 EEPIYAQVAKKV
+1011 EEPIYTQVAKKV
-1023 RAKID
+1023 NARIDRLNKIASTINGKID
-1028 QLNESAS
+1028 QLNRTAS
-1035 AINRKMD
+1035 AN
-1042 RINKIASAGKGVG
+1042 KGVG
-1055 GFRGAGQ
+1055 
-1062 SASPEEPIYAQ
+1062 
-1073 VAKKVRAK
+1073 
-1081 IDQLNES
+1081 D
-1088 ASAINRKMDRINKIA
+1088 
-1103 SAGKGVGG
+1103 
-1111 FSGAGQ
+1111 FSGAG
-1117 SASPEEPLYAQV
+1117 
-1129 AKKVRAKIDQLN
+1129 R
-1141 ESASAINRKI
+1141 
-1151 DRINKIASAGK
+1151 
-1162 GVGGFR
+1162 
-1168 GAGQSASPE
+1168 
-1177 EPIYAQVAKK
+1177 
-1187 VSAKIDQLNESA
+1187 
-1199 SAINRKMDRINKIA
+1199 
-1213 SAGKGVG
+1213 
-1220 GFSGAG
+1220 
-1226 QSASPEEPLYA
+1226 
-1237 QVAKK
+1237 
-1242 VSAKIDQLNESA
+1242 
-1254 SAINRKID
+1254 
-1262 RINKIASAGK
+1262 
-1272 GVGGFSG
+1272 
-1279 AGQSASPEEPL
+1279 
-1290 YAQVAKKVRAKID
+1290 
-1303 QLNESASAIN
+1303 
-1313 RKMDRINK
+1313 
-1321 IASAGKG
+1321 
-1328 VGGFRGAGQSASP
+1328 
-1341 EEPLYAQVAKKVSA
+1341 
-1355 KIDQLNESASAIN
+1355 
-1368 RKIDRINKI
+1368 
-1377 ASAGKGV
+1377 
-1384 GGFRGA
+1384 
-1390 GQSASPEEPL
+1390 
-1400 YAQVAKKVR
+1400 
-1409 AKIDQLNESASAI
+1409 
-1422 NRKIDR
+1422 
-1428 INKIASAGKGV
+1428 
-1439 GGFRGAGQSASPE
+1439 
-1452 EPLYAQVAKKVRA
+1452 
-1465 KIDQLNESASAINRK
+1465 
-1480 IDRINKIASAGK
+1480 
-1492 GVGGFSGAGQSASPE
+1492 
-1507 EPLYAQVAKK
+1507 
-1517 VRAKIDQLNES
+1517 
-1528 ASAINR
+1528 
-1534 KMDRINKIAS
+1534 
-1544 AGKGVG
+1544 
-1550 GFRGAGQSASPEE
+1550 
-1563 PLYAQVAKKVSAKI
+1563 
-1577 DQLNESASAI
+1577 
-1587 NRKMDRINKIASA
+1587 
-1600 GKGVGGFRGAGQ
+1600 
-1612 SASPEE
+1612 
-1618 PIYAQVA
+1618 
-1625 KKVSAKIDQLNE
+1625 
-1637 SASAINRKMD
+1637 
-1647 RINKIASAG
+1647 
-1656 KGVGGFRGAG
+1656 
-1666 QSASP
+1666 
-1671 EEPLYAQVAKKVS
+1671 
-1684 AKIDQLNESASAIN
+1684 
-1698 RKIDRIN
+1698 
-1705 KIASAGKGVGGFSGA
+1705 
-1720 GQSASPEE
+1720 
-1728 PIYAQVAKK
+1728 
-1737 VSAKI
+1737 
-1742 DQLNES
+1742 
-1748 ASAINRKIDRI
+1748 
-1759 NKIASAGKGVG
+1759 
-1770 GFSGAGQSAS
+1770 SAS

-1788 DFDEANQAGFSLR
+1788 DFDEANQAGFPLR

-1835 AGHFDKLEQK
+1835 TGHFGKLEQK
-1845 IDELKDSTKKNAL
+1845 IDELKDSTKKNAVN
-1858 KLWVESAKQ
+1858 LWVESVKQ
-1867 VPTGLQAKLDNYA
+1867 VPTSLQAKLDNYA
-1880 TNSHTRINSNVQ
+1880 TNSHTRINSNVKN
-1892 SGTINE
+1892 GAVNE

-1922 NVGSAHLSEYDKIGF
+1922 NVGSIPLSDYDKIGF

-1983 ANVEHGVKNTTK
+1983 AEAEHGVKNINTK
-1995 GGFQKS
+1995 SGFQKS

>member
-28 NNLQAAFIKV
+28 NNLQVAFIKV

-81 PTKKN
+81 PAKKN

-108 DSSVDSFK
+108 DSSVESFR

-142 QIQNFME
+142 QIRNFME

-192 DEFLKAR
+192 DESLKAR
-199 QEAEKNAEPTGGDW
+199 QEAEKNAEPAGGDW

-226 SSDLKETLHQE
+226 SSDLKETLNQE
-237 PRPDFEQNIATT
+237 PRPDFEQNLATT

-266 RGNFSKFTLG
+266 RSNFFKFTLG
-276 DMEMLDVEG
+276 DVEMLDVEG

-301 NNALSSVLMGS
+301 NNALSSVLMGG
-312 HSGIEP
+312 HSNIEP

-339 TVGYKNQQGSN
+339 TVGYKDQQGNN

-365 VIAGNENGIKNPSFY
+365 IIAGNEDGIKNPSFY
-380 LYKQDQLTG
+380 LYKEDQLTG
-389 LKQALSQEEIQN
+389 LKQAMSQEEIQN
-401 KVDFMEFLAQNNAK
+401 KVDFMEFLAKNNAR

-422 EKEKFQTEIG
+422 EKEKFQAEIE

-446 SDHIAFVSKKDP
+446 NDHIAFVSKKDP

-506 VDYSNFKYTNV
+506 VNYSNFKYTNA
-517 SKSPDKGLGAT
+517 SKSPNKGLGAT

-561 LEDKLWAKGLSPQE
+561 LEDKLLAKGLSPQE

-588 ELVGKVS
+588 ELVGKAL
-595 NFNKAVAEAKNTG
+595 NFNKTVAEAKNTG

-615 AQKDLEKSLRKRESL
+615 AQKDLEKSLRKREHL

-662 ALINKEASKEARAA
+662 ALINQEASKEARAA
-676 AFDPNLKGVR
+676 TFDPNLKGIR

-797 SETKLTGN
+797 SETKLTGD

-823 GKNSDLQFVRDG
+823 GKNSDLQKSVKNG
-835 VRGTLVGN
+835 VNGTLVGN
-843 GLSKTEAT
+843 GLSKAEAT

-864 SEKLFGKSN
+864 NEKLFGNSN
-873 NNNNGLKNNE
+873 NNNNGLKN

-888 QVNKKKAG
+888 QVNKKKTG
-896 QATSPEEPI
+896 Q
-905 YAQVARKM
+905 V
-913 SVKIDQLNEAA
+913 
-924 SAINRKIDRINKIAS
+924 
-939 AGKGV
+939 
-944 GGFSGAGQS
+944 

-971 IDQLNES
+971 IDQLNE
-978 ASAINR
+978 ATSAINR

-996 KGVGGFSGAGQSASP
+996 KGVGNFSGVGQSA
-1011 EEPIYAQVAKKV
+1011 
-1023 RAKID
+1023 
-1028 QLNESAS
+1028 N
-1035 AINRKMD
+1035 
-1042 RINKIASAGKGVG
+1042 
-1055 GFRGAGQ
+1055 
-1062 SASPEEPIYAQ
+1062 
-1073 VAKKVRAK
+1073 
-1081 IDQLNES
+1081 
-1088 ASAINRKMDRINKIA
+1088 
-1103 SAGKGVGG
+1103 
-1111 FSGAGQ
+1111 
-1117 SASPEEPLYAQV
+1117 
-1129 AKKVRAKIDQLN
+1129 
-1141 ESASAINRKI
+1141 
-1151 DRINKIASAGK
+1151 
-1162 GVGGFR
+1162 
-1168 GAGQSASPE
+1168 
-1177 EPIYAQVAKK
+1177 
-1187 VSAKIDQLNESA
+1187 
-1199 SAINRKMDRINKIA
+1199 
-1213 SAGKGVG
+1213 
-1220 GFSGAG
+1220 
-1226 QSASPEEPLYA
+1226 
-1237 QVAKK
+1237 
-1242 VSAKIDQLNESA
+1242 
-1254 SAINRKID
+1254 
-1262 RINKIASAGK
+1262 
-1272 GVGGFSG
+1272 
-1279 AGQSASPEEPL
+1279 
-1290 YAQVAKKVRAKID
+1290 
-1303 QLNESASAIN
+1303 
-1313 RKMDRINK
+1313 
-1321 IASAGKG
+1321 
-1328 VGGFRGAGQSASP
+1328 
-1341 EEPLYAQVAKKVSA
+1341 
-1355 KIDQLNESASAIN
+1355 
-1368 RKIDRINKI
+1368 
-1377 ASAGKGV
+1377 
-1384 GGFRGA
+1384 
-1390 GQSASPEEPL
+1390 
-1400 YAQVAKKVR
+1400 
-1409 AKIDQLNESASAI
+1409 
-1422 NRKIDR
+1422 
-1428 INKIASAGKGV
+1428 
-1439 GGFRGAGQSASPE
+1439 
-1452 EPLYAQVAKKVRA
+1452 
-1465 KIDQLNESASAINRK
+1465 
-1480 IDRINKIASAGK
+1480 
-1492 GVGGFSGAGQSASPE
+1492 
-1507 EPLYAQVAKK
+1507 
-1517 VRAKIDQLNES
+1517 
-1528 ASAINR
+1528 
-1534 KMDRINKIAS
+1534 
-1544 AGKGVG
+1544 
-1550 GFRGAGQSASPEE
+1550 
-1563 PLYAQVAKKVSAKI
+1563 
-1577 DQLNESASAI
+1577 
-1587 NRKMDRINKIASA
+1587 
-1600 GKGVGGFRGAGQ
+1600 
-1612 SASPEE
+1612 
-1618 PIYAQVA
+1618 
-1625 KKVSAKIDQLNE
+1625 
-1637 SASAINRKMD
+1637 
-1647 RINKIASAG
+1647 
-1656 KGVGGFRGAG
+1656 
-1666 QSASP
+1666 
-1671 EEPLYAQVAKKVS
+1671 
-1684 AKIDQLNESASAIN
+1684 
-1698 RKIDRIN
+1698 
-1705 KIASAGKGVGGFSGA
+1705 
-1720 GQSASPEE
+1720 
-1728 PIYAQVAKK
+1728 
-1737 VSAKI
+1737 
-1742 DQLNES
+1742 
-1748 ASAINRKIDRI
+1748 
-1759 NKIASAGKGVG
+1759 
-1770 GFSGAGQSAS
+1770 

-1788 DFDEANQAGFSLR
+1788 DFDEANQAGFPLR

-1835 AGHFDKLEQK
+1835 TGHFDNLEQK

-1867 VPTGLQAKLDNYA
+1867 VPIGLQAKLDNYA

-1892 SGTINE
+1892 NGGINE

-1995 GGFQKS
+1995 SGFQKS

>member
-15 TLNQTDFVPQRFI
+15 TPSPTNFVPQRFI
-28 NNLQAAFIKV
+28 NNLQVAFIKV
-38 DNAVASF
+38 DSAVASF

-53 DKNDRDNRQAFEKIS
+53 DKNDKDNRQAFEKIS

-81 PTKKN
+81 PAKKN

-142 QIQNFME
+142 QIRNFME

-185 EKFMGVF
+185 QKFMGVF
-192 DEFLKAR
+192 DESLKAR
-199 QEAEKNAEPTGGDW
+199 QEAEKNAEPAGDW
-213 LDIFLSFV
+213 LDIFLSFI
-221 FNKKQ
+221 FDKKQ
-226 SSDLKETLHQE
+226 SSDVKETLNQE
-237 PRPDFEQNIATT
+237 PVPHVQPDIATT
-249 TTDIQGLPPEA
+249 TTDIQGLPPES

-285 VADKDPN
+285 VADIDPN

-301 NNALSSVLMGS
+301 NNALSSVLMGG
-312 HSGIEP
+312 HSSIEP

-350 VATLINAHLNNGSGL
+350 VATLINAHLYNGSGL
-365 VIAGNENGIKNPSFY
+365 IIAGNEDGIKNPSFY
-380 LYKQDQLTG
+380 LYKEGQLTG

-401 KVDFMEFLAQNNAK
+401 KVDFMEFLARNNAK

-422 EKEKFQTEIG
+422 EKEKFQTEIE

-446 SDHIAFVSKKDP
+446 NDHVAFVSKKDP

-488 GETKTT
+488 GEVKTT

-501 DGVMF
+501 DGMMF
-506 VDYSNFKYTNV
+506 VNYSNFKYTNA
-517 SKSPDKGLGAT
+517 SKSPDKGVSAT

-588 ELVGKVS
+588 ELVGKVF
-595 NFNKAVAEAKNTG
+595 NFNKAIAEAKNTG

-615 AQKDLEKSLRKRESL
+615 AQKDLEKSLRKREHL

-662 ALINKEASKEARAA
+662 ALINQEASKEARAA

-722 ETLKALKD
+722 GTLKALKD

-797 SETKLTGN
+797 SEAKLTGD

-813 AELKNLSLDL
+813 AELKSLSLDL
-823 GKNSDLQFVRDG
+823 GKNSDLQKSVKNG
-835 VRGTLVGN
+835 VNGTLVGN

-851 TLTKNFSDIRKEL
+851 NLTKNFSDIRKEL
-864 SEKLFGKSN
+864 NEKLFGNSN
-873 NNNNGLKNNE
+873 NNNNGVKNNT

-896 QATSPEEPI
+896 Q
-905 YAQVARKM
+905 V
-913 SVKIDQLNEAA
+913 
-924 SAINRKIDRINKIAS
+924 
-939 AGKGV
+939 
-944 GGFSGAGQS
+944 

-971 IDQLNES
+971 IDQLNE
-978 ASAINR
+978 ATSAINR

-996 KGVGGFSGAGQSASP
+996 KGVGAFSGAG
-1011 EEPIYAQVAKKV
+1011 
-1023 RAKID
+1023 R
-1028 QLNESAS
+1028 
-1035 AINRKMD
+1035 
-1042 RINKIASAGKGVG
+1042 
-1055 GFRGAGQ
+1055 
-1062 SASPEEPIYAQ
+1062 
-1073 VAKKVRAK
+1073 
-1081 IDQLNES
+1081 
-1088 ASAINRKMDRINKIA
+1088 
-1103 SAGKGVGG
+1103 
-1111 FSGAGQ
+1111 
-1117 SASPEEPLYAQV
+1117 
-1129 AKKVRAKIDQLN
+1129 
-1141 ESASAINRKI
+1141 
-1151 DRINKIASAGK
+1151 
-1162 GVGGFR
+1162 
-1168 GAGQSASPE
+1168 
-1177 EPIYAQVAKK
+1177 
-1187 VSAKIDQLNESA
+1187 
-1199 SAINRKMDRINKIA
+1199 
-1213 SAGKGVG
+1213 
-1220 GFSGAG
+1220 
-1226 QSASPEEPLYA
+1226 
-1237 QVAKK
+1237 
-1242 VSAKIDQLNESA
+1242 
-1254 SAINRKID
+1254 
-1262 RINKIASAGK
+1262 
-1272 GVGGFSG
+1272 
-1279 AGQSASPEEPL
+1279 
-1290 YAQVAKKVRAKID
+1290 
-1303 QLNESASAIN
+1303 
-1313 RKMDRINK
+1313 
-1321 IASAGKG
+1321 
-1328 VGGFRGAGQSASP
+1328 
-1341 EEPLYAQVAKKVSA
+1341 
-1355 KIDQLNESASAIN
+1355 
-1368 RKIDRINKI
+1368 
-1377 ASAGKGV
+1377 
-1384 GGFRGA
+1384 
-1390 GQSASPEEPL
+1390 
-1400 YAQVAKKVR
+1400 
-1409 AKIDQLNESASAI
+1409 
-1422 NRKIDR
+1422 
-1428 INKIASAGKGV
+1428 
-1439 GGFRGAGQSASPE
+1439 
-1452 EPLYAQVAKKVRA
+1452 
-1465 KIDQLNESASAINRK
+1465 
-1480 IDRINKIASAGK
+1480 
-1492 GVGGFSGAGQSASPE
+1492 
-1507 EPLYAQVAKK
+1507 
-1517 VRAKIDQLNES
+1517 
-1528 ASAINR
+1528 
-1534 KMDRINKIAS
+1534 
-1544 AGKGVG
+1544 
-1550 GFRGAGQSASPEE
+1550 
-1563 PLYAQVAKKVSAKI
+1563 
-1577 DQLNESASAI
+1577 
-1587 NRKMDRINKIASA
+1587 
-1600 GKGVGGFRGAGQ
+1600 
-1612 SASPEE
+1612 
-1618 PIYAQVA
+1618 
-1625 KKVSAKIDQLNE
+1625 
-1637 SASAINRKMD
+1637 
-1647 RINKIASAG
+1647 
-1656 KGVGGFRGAG
+1656 
-1666 QSASP
+1666 
-1671 EEPLYAQVAKKVS
+1671 
-1684 AKIDQLNESASAIN
+1684 
-1698 RKIDRIN
+1698 
-1705 KIASAGKGVGGFSGA
+1705 
-1720 GQSASPEE
+1720 
-1728 PIYAQVAKK
+1728 
-1737 VSAKI
+1737 
-1742 DQLNES
+1742 
-1748 ASAINRKIDRI
+1748 
-1759 NKIASAGKGVG
+1759 
-1770 GFSGAGQSAS
+1770 SAS

-1788 DFDEANQAGFSLR
+1788 DFDEANQAGFPLR
-1801 RSAAVNDLSKV
+1801 RYAGVNDLSKV

-1826 LNQAVSEAK
+1826 LSQAVSEAK
-1835 AGHFDKLEQK
+1835 TGHFGNLEQK

-1858 KLWVESAKQ
+1858 KLWAESTKQ
-1867 VPTGLQAKLDNYA
+1867 VPTSLQAKLDNYA
-1880 TNSHTRINSNVQ
+1880 TNSHTCVNSNVQ
-1892 SGTINE
+1892 SGAINE

-1960 DIKSSFVQFLTNTFS
+1960 DIKSNFVQFLTNAFS

-1995 GGFQKS
+1995 SGFQKS

>member
-15 TLNQTDFVPQRFI
+15 TLNLTDFVPQRFI
-28 NNLQAAFIKV
+28 NNLQVAFIKV

-142 QIQNFME
+142 QIRNFME

-185 EKFMGVF
+185 QKFMGVF
-192 DEFLKAR
+192 DESLKAR
-199 QEAEKNAEPTGGDW
+199 QEAEKNAEPSGGDW

-226 SSDLKETLHQE
+226 SSDLKETLNQE
-237 PRPDFEQNIATT
+237 PRPDFEQNLATT
-249 TTDIQGLPPEA
+249 TTDIQGLPPES

-266 RGNFSKFTLG
+266 RGNFFKFTLG

-301 NNALSSVLMGS
+301 NNALSSVLMGG
-312 HSGIEP
+312 HSNIEP

-365 VIAGNENGIKNPSFY
+365 IIAGNEDGIKNPSFY
-380 LYKQDQLTG
+380 LYKEDQLTG

-401 KVDFMEFLAQNNAK
+401 KVDFMEFLARNNAR

-422 EKEKFQTEIG
+422 EKEKFQTEIE

-446 SDHIAFVSKKDP
+446 NDHVAFVPKKDP
-458 KHLALVTEFGN
+458 KHLALVTELGN

-506 VDYSNFKYTNV
+506 VNYSNFKYTNA
-517 SKSPDKGLGAT
+517 SKSPDKGVGAT

-561 LEDKLWAKGLSPQE
+561 LEDKLWAKGLSSQE

-588 ELVGKVS
+588 ELVGKAS

-615 AQKDLEKSLRKRESL
+615 AQKDLEKSLRKREHL

-676 AFDPNLKGVR
+676 AYDPNLKGVR

-797 SETKLTGN
+797 SETKLTGD

-823 GKNSDLQFVRDG
+823 GKNSDLQKSVKNG
-835 VRGTLVGN
+835 VNGTLVGN

-851 TLTKNFSDIRKEL
+851 ALTKNFSDIRKEL
-864 SEKLFGKSN
+864 NEKLFGNSN
-873 NNNNGLKNNE
+873 NNNNGLKNNT

-905 YAQVARKM
+905 YAQVA
-913 SVKIDQLNEAA
+913 
-924 SAINRKIDRINKIAS
+924 
-939 AGKGV
+939 
-944 GGFSGAGQS
+944 
-953 ASPEEPIYAQVA
+953 

-971 IDQLNES
+971 IDQLNE
-978 ASAINR
+978 AT
-984 KIDRINKIASAG
+984 
-996 KGVGGFSGAGQSASP
+996 
-1011 EEPIYAQVAKKV
+1011 
-1023 RAKID
+1023 
-1028 QLNESAS
+1028 
-1035 AINRKMD
+1035 
-1042 RINKIASAGKGVG
+1042 
-1055 GFRGAGQ
+1055 
-1062 SASPEEPIYAQ
+1062 
-1073 VAKKVRAK
+1073 
-1081 IDQLNES
+1081 
-1088 ASAINRKMDRINKIA
+1088 
-1103 SAGKGVGG
+1103 
-1111 FSGAGQ
+1111 
-1117 SASPEEPLYAQV
+1117 
-1129 AKKVRAKIDQLN
+1129 
-1141 ESASAINRKI
+1141 
-1151 DRINKIASAGK
+1151 
-1162 GVGGFR
+1162 
-1168 GAGQSASPE
+1168 
-1177 EPIYAQVAKK
+1177 
-1187 VSAKIDQLNESA
+1187 
-1199 SAINRKMDRINKIA
+1199 
-1213 SAGKGVG
+1213 
-1220 GFSGAG
+1220 
-1226 QSASPEEPLYA
+1226 
-1237 QVAKK
+1237 
-1242 VSAKIDQLNESA
+1242 
-1254 SAINRKID
+1254 
-1262 RINKIASAGK
+1262 
-1272 GVGGFSG
+1272 
-1279 AGQSASPEEPL
+1279 
-1290 YAQVAKKVRAKID
+1290 
-1303 QLNESASAIN
+1303 
-1313 RKMDRINK
+1313 
-1321 IASAGKG
+1321 
-1328 VGGFRGAGQSASP
+1328 
-1341 EEPLYAQVAKKVSA
+1341 
-1355 KIDQLNESASAIN
+1355 
-1368 RKIDRINKI
+1368 
-1377 ASAGKGV
+1377 
-1384 GGFRGA
+1384 
-1390 GQSASPEEPL
+1390 
-1400 YAQVAKKVR
+1400 
-1409 AKIDQLNESASAI
+1409 
-1422 NRKIDR
+1422 
-1428 INKIASAGKGV
+1428 
-1439 GGFRGAGQSASPE
+1439 
-1452 EPLYAQVAKKVRA
+1452 
-1465 KIDQLNESASAINRK
+1465 
-1480 IDRINKIASAGK
+1480 
-1492 GVGGFSGAGQSASPE
+1492 
-1507 EPLYAQVAKK
+1507 
-1517 VRAKIDQLNES
+1517 
-1528 ASAINR
+1528 
-1534 KMDRINKIAS
+1534 
-1544 AGKGVG
+1544 
-1550 GFRGAGQSASPEE
+1550 
-1563 PLYAQVAKKVSAKI
+1563 
-1577 DQLNESASAI
+1577 
-1587 NRKMDRINKIASA
+1587 
-1600 GKGVGGFRGAGQ
+1600 
-1612 SASPEE
+1612 
-1618 PIYAQVA
+1618 
-1625 KKVSAKIDQLNE
+1625 
-1637 SASAINRKMD
+1637 
-1647 RINKIASAG
+1647 
-1656 KGVGGFRGAG
+1656 
-1666 QSASP
+1666 
-1671 EEPLYAQVAKKVS
+1671 
-1684 AKIDQLNESASAIN
+1684 
-1698 RKIDRIN
+1698 
-1705 KIASAGKGVGGFSGA
+1705 
-1720 GQSASPEE
+1720 
-1728 PIYAQVAKK
+1728 
-1737 VSAKI
+1737 
-1742 DQLNES
+1742 
-1748 ASAINRKIDRI
+1748 SAINRKIDRI

-1788 DFDEANQAGFSLR
+1788 DFDEANQAGFPLR
-1801 RSAAVNDLSKV
+1801 RYAGVNDLSKV

-1835 AGHFDKLEQK
+1835 TGHFGNLEQK

-1867 VPTGLQAKLDNYA
+1867 VPTSLQAKLDNYA

-1892 SGTINE
+1892 NGAINE
-1898 KATGM
+1898 RVTGM

-1995 GGFQKS
+1995 SGFQKS

>member
-1 MTNETIDQTTTPDQ
+1 MTNETVDQTTTPNQ
-15 TLNQTDFVPQRFI
+15 TLNPTDFVPQRFI
-28 NNLQAAFIKV
+28 NNLQVAFLKV
-38 DNAVASF
+38 DNAVASY

-81 PTKKN
+81 PAKKN

-142 QIQNFME
+142 QIRNFME

-185 EKFMGVF
+185 QKFMGVF
-192 DEFLKAR
+192 DESLKER
-199 QEAEKNAEPTGGDW
+199 QEAEKNAEPAGDW

-266 RGNFSKFTLG
+266 RGNFFKFTLG

-301 NNALSSVLMGS
+301 NNALSSVLMGG
-312 HSGIEP
+312 HSSIEP

-339 TVGYKNQQGSN
+339 TVGYKDQQGSN

-380 LYKQDQLTG
+380 LYKEDQLTG
-389 LKQALSQEEIQN
+389 LKQAMSQEEIQN
-401 KVDFMEFLAQNNAK
+401 KVDFMEFLAKNNAK

-422 EKEKFQTEIG
+422 EKEKFQTEIE

-446 SDHIAFVSKKDP
+446 NDHVAFVSKKDN

-488 GETKTT
+488 GEVKTT

-506 VDYSNFKYTNV
+506 VDYSNFKYTNA
-517 SKSPDKGLGAT
+517 SKSPDKGVGAT

-575 ANKLIKDFLNSNK
+575 ADKLIKDFLNSNK
-588 ELVGKVS
+588 ELLGKVS
-595 NFNKAVAEAKNTG
+595 NFNQAVAEAKNTG

-615 AQKDLEKSLRKRESL
+615 AQKDLEKSLRKREHL

-789 VDNLNQAV
+789 VENLNQAV
-797 SETKLTGN
+797 SETKLTGD

-813 AELKNLSLDL
+813 AELKNLSLDQKNESFNVR
-823 GKNSDLQFVRDG
+823 KNSDLQFVRDS

-851 TLTKNFSDIRKEL
+851 KLSKNFSDIRKEL

-873 NNNNGLKNNE
+873 SDGLKNNE

-888 QVNKKKAG
+888 QVNKKKSG
-896 QATSPEEPI
+896 QA
-905 YAQVARKM
+905 
-913 SVKIDQLNEAA
+913 
-924 SAINRKIDRINKIAS
+924 
-939 AGKGV
+939 
-944 GGFSGAGQS
+944 

-971 IDQLNES
+971 IDQLNE
-978 ASAINR
+978 AT
-984 KIDRINKIASAG
+984 
-996 KGVGGFSGAGQSASP
+996 
-1011 EEPIYAQVAKKV
+1011 
-1023 RAKID
+1023 
-1028 QLNESAS
+1028 
-1035 AINRKMD
+1035 
-1042 RINKIASAGKGVG
+1042 
-1055 GFRGAGQ
+1055 
-1062 SASPEEPIYAQ
+1062 
-1073 VAKKVRAK
+1073 
-1081 IDQLNES
+1081 
-1088 ASAINRKMDRINKIA
+1088 
-1103 SAGKGVGG
+1103 
-1111 FSGAGQ
+1111 
-1117 SASPEEPLYAQV
+1117 
-1129 AKKVRAKIDQLN
+1129 
-1141 ESASAINRKI
+1141 
-1151 DRINKIASAGK
+1151 
-1162 GVGGFR
+1162 
-1168 GAGQSASPE
+1168 
-1177 EPIYAQVAKK
+1177 
-1187 VSAKIDQLNESA
+1187 
-1199 SAINRKMDRINKIA
+1199 
-1213 SAGKGVG
+1213 
-1220 GFSGAG
+1220 
-1226 QSASPEEPLYA
+1226 
-1237 QVAKK
+1237 
-1242 VSAKIDQLNESA
+1242 
-1254 SAINRKID
+1254 
-1262 RINKIASAGK
+1262 
-1272 GVGGFSG
+1272 
-1279 AGQSASPEEPL
+1279 
-1290 YAQVAKKVRAKID
+1290 
-1303 QLNESASAIN
+1303 
-1313 RKMDRINK
+1313 
-1321 IASAGKG
+1321 
-1328 VGGFRGAGQSASP
+1328 
-1341 EEPLYAQVAKKVSA
+1341 
-1355 KIDQLNESASAIN
+1355 
-1368 RKIDRINKI
+1368 
-1377 ASAGKGV
+1377 
-1384 GGFRGA
+1384 
-1390 GQSASPEEPL
+1390 
-1400 YAQVAKKVR
+1400 
-1409 AKIDQLNESASAI
+1409 
-1422 NRKIDR
+1422 
-1428 INKIASAGKGV
+1428 
-1439 GGFRGAGQSASPE
+1439 
-1452 EPLYAQVAKKVRA
+1452 
-1465 KIDQLNESASAINRK
+1465 
-1480 IDRINKIASAGK
+1480 
-1492 GVGGFSGAGQSASPE
+1492 
-1507 EPLYAQVAKK
+1507 
-1517 VRAKIDQLNES
+1517 
-1528 ASAINR
+1528 
-1534 KMDRINKIAS
+1534 
-1544 AGKGVG
+1544 
-1550 GFRGAGQSASPEE
+1550 
-1563 PLYAQVAKKVSAKI
+1563 
-1577 DQLNESASAI
+1577 
-1587 NRKMDRINKIASA
+1587 
-1600 GKGVGGFRGAGQ
+1600 
-1612 SASPEE
+1612 
-1618 PIYAQVA
+1618 
-1625 KKVSAKIDQLNE
+1625 
-1637 SASAINRKMD
+1637 
-1647 RINKIASAG
+1647 
-1656 KGVGGFRGAG
+1656 
-1666 QSASP
+1666 
-1671 EEPLYAQVAKKVS
+1671 
-1684 AKIDQLNESASAIN
+1684 
-1698 RKIDRIN
+1698 
-1705 KIASAGKGVGGFSGA
+1705 
-1720 GQSASPEE
+1720 
-1728 PIYAQVAKK
+1728 
-1737 VSAKI
+1737 
-1742 DQLNES
+1742 
-1748 ASAINRKIDRI
+1748 SAINRKIDRI

-1788 DFDEANQAGFSLR
+1788 DFDEANQAGFPLR
-1801 RSAAVNDLSKV
+1801 RYAGVGDLSKV

-1835 AGHFDKLEQK
+1835 TGHFGNLEQK

-1867 VPTGLQAKLDNYA
+1867 VPIGLQAKLDNYA

-1892 SGTINE
+1892 KGTINE

-1903 LTQKNP
+1903 LMQKNP

-1952 TKLNNAVK
+1952 TKLNSVVK
-1960 DIKSSFVQFLTNTFS
+1960 DIKSGFVQFLTNTFS
-1975 TGSYSLMK
+1975 AGSYSLAK
-1983 ANVEHGVKNTTK
+1983 ANAELGVKNINTK
-1995 GGFQKS
+1995 SGFQKS

>member
-15 TLNQTDFVPQRFI
+15 TPNQTDFVPQRFI
-28 NNLQAAFIKV
+28 NNLQVAFIKV

-68 QLREEYANKAIKN
+68 QLREEFANKAIKN
-81 PTKKN
+81 PAKKN

-108 DSSVDSFK
+108 DSSVESFR

-136 SKINTQ
+136 SKINPQ
-142 QIQNFME
+142 QIRDFME

-185 EKFMGVF
+185 QKFMGVF
-192 DEFLKAR
+192 DESLKAR
-199 QEAEKNAEPTGGDW
+199 QEAEKNAEPAGGDW

-226 SSDLKETLHQE
+226 SSDLKETLNQE
-237 PRPDFEQNIATT
+237 PRPDFEQNLATT

-266 RGNFSKFTLG
+266 RGNFFKFTLG
-276 DMEMLDVEG
+276 DVEMLDVEG

-301 NNALSSVLMGS
+301 NNALSSVLMGG
-312 HSGIEP
+312 HSSIEP

-339 TVGYKNQQGSN
+339 TVGYKNQQGNN

-365 VIAGNENGIKNPSFY
+365 IIAGNENGIKNPSFY
-380 LYKQDQLTG
+380 LYKEDQLTG

-422 EKEKFQTEIG
+422 EKEKFQTDIK

-446 SDHIAFVSKKDP
+446 NDHIAFVSKKDP

-506 VDYSNFKYTNV
+506 VNYSNFKYTNA
-517 SKSPDKGLGAT
+517 SKSPNKGVGTT

-535 ANFSKVAVFNL
+535 ANLSKVAVFNL

-588 ELVGKVS
+588 ELLGKVS

-615 AQKDLEKSLRKRESL
+615 AQKDLEKSLRKREHL

-662 ALINKEASKEARAA
+662 ALINQEASKEARAV
-676 AFDPNLKGVR
+676 AFDPNLKGIR

-730 SVKDLGINPEW
+730 SMKDLGINPEW

-789 VDNLNQAV
+789 VDKLNQAV
-797 SETKLTGN
+797 SETKLTGD

-813 AELKNLSLDL
+813 AELKSLSLDL
-823 GKNSDLQFVRDG
+823 GKNSDLQKSVKNG
-835 VRGTLVGN
+835 VNGTLVGN

-864 SEKLFGKSN
+864 NEKLFGNSN
-873 NNNNGLKNNE
+873 NNNNGLKN

-888 QVNKKKAG
+888 QVNKKKTG
-896 QATSPEEPI
+896 QAASPEEPI
-905 YAQVARKM
+905 YAQVAKKV
-913 SVKIDQLNEAA
+913 SAKIDQLNEAT

-944 GGFSGAGQS
+944 GGFSGAG
-953 ASPEEPIYAQVA
+953 
-965 KKVSAK
+965 
-971 IDQLNES
+971 
-978 ASAINR
+978 R
-984 KIDRINKIASAG
+984 
-996 KGVGGFSGAGQSASP
+996 
-1011 EEPIYAQVAKKV
+1011 
-1023 RAKID
+1023 
-1028 QLNESAS
+1028 
-1035 AINRKMD
+1035 
-1042 RINKIASAGKGVG
+1042 
-1055 GFRGAGQ
+1055 
-1062 SASPEEPIYAQ
+1062 
-1073 VAKKVRAK
+1073 
-1081 IDQLNES
+1081 
-1088 ASAINRKMDRINKIA
+1088 
-1103 SAGKGVGG
+1103 
-1111 FSGAGQ
+1111 
-1117 SASPEEPLYAQV
+1117 
-1129 AKKVRAKIDQLN
+1129 
-1141 ESASAINRKI
+1141 
-1151 DRINKIASAGK
+1151 
-1162 GVGGFR
+1162 
-1168 GAGQSASPE
+1168 
-1177 EPIYAQVAKK
+1177 
-1187 VSAKIDQLNESA
+1187 
-1199 SAINRKMDRINKIA
+1199 
-1213 SAGKGVG
+1213 
-1220 GFSGAG
+1220 
-1226 QSASPEEPLYA
+1226 
-1237 QVAKK
+1237 
-1242 VSAKIDQLNESA
+1242 
-1254 SAINRKID
+1254 
-1262 RINKIASAGK
+1262 
-1272 GVGGFSG
+1272 
-1279 AGQSASPEEPL
+1279 
-1290 YAQVAKKVRAKID
+1290 
-1303 QLNESASAIN
+1303 
-1313 RKMDRINK
+1313 
-1321 IASAGKG
+1321 
-1328 VGGFRGAGQSASP
+1328 
-1341 EEPLYAQVAKKVSA
+1341 
-1355 KIDQLNESASAIN
+1355 
-1368 RKIDRINKI
+1368 
-1377 ASAGKGV
+1377 
-1384 GGFRGA
+1384 
-1390 GQSASPEEPL
+1390 
-1400 YAQVAKKVR
+1400 
-1409 AKIDQLNESASAI
+1409 
-1422 NRKIDR
+1422 
-1428 INKIASAGKGV
+1428 
-1439 GGFRGAGQSASPE
+1439 
-1452 EPLYAQVAKKVRA
+1452 
-1465 KIDQLNESASAINRK
+1465 
-1480 IDRINKIASAGK
+1480 
-1492 GVGGFSGAGQSASPE
+1492 
-1507 EPLYAQVAKK
+1507 
-1517 VRAKIDQLNES
+1517 
-1528 ASAINR
+1528 
-1534 KMDRINKIAS
+1534 
-1544 AGKGVG
+1544 
-1550 GFRGAGQSASPEE
+1550 
-1563 PLYAQVAKKVSAKI
+1563 
-1577 DQLNESASAI
+1577 
-1587 NRKMDRINKIASA
+1587 
-1600 GKGVGGFRGAGQ
+1600 
-1612 SASPEE
+1612 
-1618 PIYAQVA
+1618 
-1625 KKVSAKIDQLNE
+1625 
-1637 SASAINRKMD
+1637 
-1647 RINKIASAG
+1647 
-1656 KGVGGFRGAG
+1656 
-1666 QSASP
+1666 
-1671 EEPLYAQVAKKVS
+1671 
-1684 AKIDQLNESASAIN
+1684 
-1698 RKIDRIN
+1698 
-1705 KIASAGKGVGGFSGA
+1705 
-1720 GQSASPEE
+1720 
-1728 PIYAQVAKK
+1728 
-1737 VSAKI
+1737 
-1742 DQLNES
+1742 
-1748 ASAINRKIDRI
+1748 
-1759 NKIASAGKGVG
+1759 
-1770 GFSGAGQSAS
+1770 SAS

-1788 DFDEANQAGFSLR
+1788 DFDEANQAGFPLR

-1812 GLSREQELTRRIGD
+1812 GLSREQELIHRIGD
-1826 LNQAVSEAK
+1826 LNQVVSEAK
-1835 AGHFDKLEQK
+1835 TGHFGNLEQK

-1892 SGTINE
+1892 DGTINE

-1983 ANVEHGVKNTTK
+1983 ANAEHGVKNTNTK

>member
-15 TLNQTDFVPQRFI
+15 TLNPTDFVPQRFI
-28 NNLQAAFIKV
+28 NNLQVAFLKV
-38 DNAVASF
+38 DSAVASF

-81 PTKKN
+81 PAKKN

-136 SKINTQ
+136 SEINTQ

-185 EKFMGVF
+185 QKFMGVF
-192 DEFLKAR
+192 DESLKER
-199 QEAEKNAEPTGGDW
+199 QEAEKNAEPSGGDW

-226 SSDLKETLHQE
+226 SSDLKETLNQE
-237 PRPDFEQNIATT
+237 PRPDFEQNLATT

-266 RGNFSKFTLG
+266 RGNFFKFTLG
-276 DMEMLDVEG
+276 DVEMLDVEG

-301 NNALSSVLMGS
+301 NNALSSVLMGG
-312 HSGIEP
+312 HSSIEP

-365 VIAGNENGIKNPSFY
+365 IIAGNEDGIKNPSFY
-380 LYKQDQLTG
+380 LYKEDQLTG
-389 LKQALSQEEIQN
+389 LKQAMSQEEIQN

-422 EKEKFQTEIG
+422 EKEKFQTEIKD
-432 NFQKDRKAY
+432 FQKNRKAY

-446 SDHIAFVSKKDP
+446 NDHVAFVSKKDS

-494 LQGSLKY
+494 LQGNLKY

-506 VDYSNFKYTNV
+506 VNYSNFKYTNA
-517 SKSPDKGLGAT
+517 SKSPVGLGAT

-535 ANFSKVAVFNL
+535 ANLSKVAVFNL

-615 AQKDLEKSLRKRESL
+615 AQKDLEKSLRKREHL

-676 AFDPNLKGVR
+676 TFDPNLKGVR

-722 ETLKALKD
+722 ETLKALKG

-813 AELKNLSLDL
+813 AELKSLSLDL
-823 GKNSDLQFVRDG
+823 GKNSDLQKSVKNG
-835 VRGTLVGN
+835 VNGTLVGN

-864 SEKLFGKSN
+864 NEKLFGNSN
-873 NNNNGLKNNE
+873 NNNNGLKNNT

-888 QVNKKKAG
+888 QVNKKKTG

-905 YAQVARKM
+905 YAQVAKKV
-913 SVKIDQLNEAA
+913 SAKIDQLNEAT

-944 GGFSGAGQS
+944 GGFSGAG
-953 ASPEEPIYAQVA
+953 
-965 KKVSAK
+965 
-971 IDQLNES
+971 
-978 ASAINR
+978 R
-984 KIDRINKIASAG
+984 
-996 KGVGGFSGAGQSASP
+996 
-1011 EEPIYAQVAKKV
+1011 
-1023 RAKID
+1023 
-1028 QLNESAS
+1028 
-1035 AINRKMD
+1035 
-1042 RINKIASAGKGVG
+1042 
-1055 GFRGAGQ
+1055 
-1062 SASPEEPIYAQ
+1062 
-1073 VAKKVRAK
+1073 
-1081 IDQLNES
+1081 
-1088 ASAINRKMDRINKIA
+1088 
-1103 SAGKGVGG
+1103 
-1111 FSGAGQ
+1111 
-1117 SASPEEPLYAQV
+1117 
-1129 AKKVRAKIDQLN
+1129 
-1141 ESASAINRKI
+1141 
-1151 DRINKIASAGK
+1151 
-1162 GVGGFR
+1162 
-1168 GAGQSASPE
+1168 
-1177 EPIYAQVAKK
+1177 
-1187 VSAKIDQLNESA
+1187 
-1199 SAINRKMDRINKIA
+1199 
-1213 SAGKGVG
+1213 
-1220 GFSGAG
+1220 
-1226 QSASPEEPLYA
+1226 
-1237 QVAKK
+1237 
-1242 VSAKIDQLNESA
+1242 
-1254 SAINRKID
+1254 
-1262 RINKIASAGK
+1262 
-1272 GVGGFSG
+1272 
-1279 AGQSASPEEPL
+1279 
-1290 YAQVAKKVRAKID
+1290 
-1303 QLNESASAIN
+1303 
-1313 RKMDRINK
+1313 
-1321 IASAGKG
+1321 
-1328 VGGFRGAGQSASP
+1328 
-1341 EEPLYAQVAKKVSA
+1341 
-1355 KIDQLNESASAIN
+1355 
-1368 RKIDRINKI
+1368 
-1377 ASAGKGV
+1377 
-1384 GGFRGA
+1384 
-1390 GQSASPEEPL
+1390 
-1400 YAQVAKKVR
+1400 
-1409 AKIDQLNESASAI
+1409 
-1422 NRKIDR
+1422 
-1428 INKIASAGKGV
+1428 
-1439 GGFRGAGQSASPE
+1439 
-1452 EPLYAQVAKKVRA
+1452 
-1465 KIDQLNESASAINRK
+1465 
-1480 IDRINKIASAGK
+1480 
-1492 GVGGFSGAGQSASPE
+1492 
-1507 EPLYAQVAKK
+1507 
-1517 VRAKIDQLNES
+1517 
-1528 ASAINR
+1528 
-1534 KMDRINKIAS
+1534 
-1544 AGKGVG
+1544 
-1550 GFRGAGQSASPEE
+1550 
-1563 PLYAQVAKKVSAKI
+1563 
-1577 DQLNESASAI
+1577 
-1587 NRKMDRINKIASA
+1587 
-1600 GKGVGGFRGAGQ
+1600 
-1612 SASPEE
+1612 
-1618 PIYAQVA
+1618 
-1625 KKVSAKIDQLNE
+1625 
-1637 SASAINRKMD
+1637 
-1647 RINKIASAG
+1647 
-1656 KGVGGFRGAG
+1656 
-1666 QSASP
+1666 
-1671 EEPLYAQVAKKVS
+1671 
-1684 AKIDQLNESASAIN
+1684 
-1698 RKIDRIN
+1698 
-1705 KIASAGKGVGGFSGA
+1705 
-1720 GQSASPEE
+1720 
-1728 PIYAQVAKK
+1728 
-1737 VSAKI
+1737 
-1742 DQLNES
+1742 
-1748 ASAINRKIDRI
+1748 
-1759 NKIASAGKGVG
+1759 
-1770 GFSGAGQSAS
+1770 SAS

-1788 DFDEANQAGFSLR
+1788 DFDEANQAGFPLR
-1801 RSAAVNDLSKV
+1801 RYAAVNDLSKV

-1835 AGHFDKLEQK
+1835 IGHFGNLEQK

-1892 SGTINE
+1892 GGAINE
-1898 KATGM
+1898 KATGV

-1922 NVGSAHLSEYDKIGF
+1922 NVGSAPLSEYDKIGF

-1960 DIKSSFVQFLTNTFS
+1960 DIKSSFVQFLTNAFS

-1995 GGFQKS
+1995 SGFQKS

>member
-15 TLNQTDFVPQRFI
+15 TLNPTDFVPQRFI
-28 NNLQAAFIKV
+28 NNLQVAFLKV
-38 DNAVASF
+38 DSAVASF

-81 PTKKN
+81 PAKKN

-95 SNDLINKDNLIAV
+95 SNDLINKDNLIDV
-108 DSSVDSFK
+108 NSSVDSFK

-142 QIQNFME
+142 QIRNFME

-192 DEFLKAR
+192 DESLKAR
-199 QEAEKNAEPTGGDW
+199 QEAEKNAEPAGGDW

-226 SSDLKETLHQE
+226 SSDLKETLNQE

-285 VADKDPN
+285 VADIDPN

-312 HSGIEP
+312 HNGIEP

-339 TVGYKNQQGSN
+339 TVGYKDQQGNN
-350 VATLINAHLNNGSGL
+350 VATLINAHLRNGSGL
-365 VIAGNENGIKNPSFY
+365 VIAGNEDGIKNPSFY
-380 LYKQDQLTG
+380 LYKEDQLTG
-389 LKQALSQEEIQN
+389 LKQALSQEEIRN

-415 LDNLSEK
+415 LDSLSKE
-422 EKEKFQTEIG
+422 EKEKFQNEIED
-432 NFQKDRKAY
+432 FQKDRKAY

-446 SDHIAFVSKKDP
+446 NDHIAFVSKKDP

-469 GEVSYTLKD
+469 GELSYTLKD

-506 VDYSNFKYTNV
+506 VNYSNFKYTNA
-517 SKSPDKGLGAT
+517 SKSPDKGVGAT

-535 ANFSKVAVFNL
+535 ANLSKVAVFNL

-575 ANKLIKDFLNSNK
+575 TNKLIKDFLNSNK

-595 NFNKAVAEAKNTG
+595 NLNKAVAEAKNTG

-615 AQKDLEKSLRKRESL
+615 AQKDLEKSIRKREHL

-662 ALINKEASKEARAA
+662 ALINQEASKEARAT
-676 AFDPNLKGVR
+676 AFDPNLKGIR

-710 KNGKNNDFSKAE
+710 KNGNNKDFSKAE
-722 ETLKALKD
+722 ETLKTLKD
-730 SVKDLGINPEW
+730 SMKDLGINPEW

-774 NSIKDVIINQKITDK
+774 NSIKDVSINQKITDK

-797 SETKLTGN
+797 SEAKLTGN

-813 AELKNLSLDL
+813 AELKNLSLDQ
-823 GKNSDLQFVRDG
+823 KSDLQKSVKNG
-835 VRGTLVGN
+835 VNGALVGN

-864 SEKLFGKSN
+864 SEKLFGNSN

-888 QVNKKKAG
+888 QVNKKKVG
-896 QATSPEEPI
+896 QA
-905 YAQVARKM
+905 
-913 SVKIDQLNEAA
+913 
-924 SAINRKIDRINKIAS
+924 
-939 AGKGV
+939 
-944 GGFSGAGQS
+944 
-953 ASPEEPIYAQVA
+953 ASPEEPIYTQVA
-965 KKVSAK
+965 KKVNARIDRLNKIASTINGK
-971 IDQLNES
+971 IDQLNRT
-978 ASAINR
+978 ASAN
-984 KIDRINKIASAG
+984 
-996 KGVGGFSGAGQSASP
+996 KGVGDFSGAG
-1011 EEPIYAQVAKKV
+1011 
-1023 RAKID
+1023 R
-1028 QLNESAS
+1028 
-1035 AINRKMD
+1035 
-1042 RINKIASAGKGVG
+1042 
-1055 GFRGAGQ
+1055 
-1062 SASPEEPIYAQ
+1062 
-1073 VAKKVRAK
+1073 
-1081 IDQLNES
+1081 
-1088 ASAINRKMDRINKIA
+1088 
-1103 SAGKGVGG
+1103 
-1111 FSGAGQ
+1111 
-1117 SASPEEPLYAQV
+1117 
-1129 AKKVRAKIDQLN
+1129 
-1141 ESASAINRKI
+1141 
-1151 DRINKIASAGK
+1151 
-1162 GVGGFR
+1162 
-1168 GAGQSASPE
+1168 
-1177 EPIYAQVAKK
+1177 
-1187 VSAKIDQLNESA
+1187 
-1199 SAINRKMDRINKIA
+1199 
-1213 SAGKGVG
+1213 
-1220 GFSGAG
+1220 
-1226 QSASPEEPLYA
+1226 
-1237 QVAKK
+1237 
-1242 VSAKIDQLNESA
+1242 
-1254 SAINRKID
+1254 
-1262 RINKIASAGK
+1262 
-1272 GVGGFSG
+1272 
-1279 AGQSASPEEPL
+1279 
-1290 YAQVAKKVRAKID
+1290 
-1303 QLNESASAIN
+1303 
-1313 RKMDRINK
+1313 
-1321 IASAGKG
+1321 
-1328 VGGFRGAGQSASP
+1328 
-1341 EEPLYAQVAKKVSA
+1341 
-1355 KIDQLNESASAIN
+1355 
-1368 RKIDRINKI
+1368 
-1377 ASAGKGV
+1377 
-1384 GGFRGA
+1384 
-1390 GQSASPEEPL
+1390 
-1400 YAQVAKKVR
+1400 
-1409 AKIDQLNESASAI
+1409 
-1422 NRKIDR
+1422 
-1428 INKIASAGKGV
+1428 
-1439 GGFRGAGQSASPE
+1439 
-1452 EPLYAQVAKKVRA
+1452 
-1465 KIDQLNESASAINRK
+1465 
-1480 IDRINKIASAGK
+1480 
-1492 GVGGFSGAGQSASPE
+1492 
-1507 EPLYAQVAKK
+1507 
-1517 VRAKIDQLNES
+1517 
-1528 ASAINR
+1528 
-1534 KMDRINKIAS
+1534 
-1544 AGKGVG
+1544 
-1550 GFRGAGQSASPEE
+1550 
-1563 PLYAQVAKKVSAKI
+1563 
-1577 DQLNESASAI
+1577 
-1587 NRKMDRINKIASA
+1587 
-1600 GKGVGGFRGAGQ
+1600 
-1612 SASPEE
+1612 
-1618 PIYAQVA
+1618 
-1625 KKVSAKIDQLNE
+1625 
-1637 SASAINRKMD
+1637 
-1647 RINKIASAG
+1647 
-1656 KGVGGFRGAG
+1656 
-1666 QSASP
+1666 
-1671 EEPLYAQVAKKVS
+1671 
-1684 AKIDQLNESASAIN
+1684 
-1698 RKIDRIN
+1698 
-1705 KIASAGKGVGGFSGA
+1705 
-1720 GQSASPEE
+1720 
-1728 PIYAQVAKK
+1728 
-1737 VSAKI
+1737 
-1742 DQLNES
+1742 
-1748 ASAINRKIDRI
+1748 
-1759 NKIASAGKGVG
+1759 
-1770 GFSGAGQSAS
+1770 SAS

-1788 DFDEANQAGFSLR
+1788 DFDEANQAGFPLR

-1835 AGHFDKLEQK
+1835 TGHFGKLEQK
-1845 IDELKDSTKKNAL
+1845 IDELKDSTKKNAVN
-1858 KLWVESAKQ
+1858 LWVESAKQ

-1880 TNSHTRINSNVQ
+1880 TNSHTRINSNVKN
-1892 SGTINE
+1892 GAVNE

-1922 NVGSAHLSEYDKIGF
+1922 NVGSIPLSAYDNIGF

-1975 TGSYSLMK
+1975 QGSYSLAK
-1983 ANVEHGVKNTTK
+1983 AELGVKNTNTK
-1995 GGFQKS
+1995 SGFQKS

>member
-15 TLNQTDFVPQRFI
+15 TPNQTDFVPQRFI
-28 NNLQAAFIKV
+28 NNLQVAFIKV

-81 PTKKN
+81 PAKKN

-142 QIQNFME
+142 QIRNFME

-185 EKFMGVF
+185 QKFMGVF
-192 DEFLKAR
+192 DESLKAR
-199 QEAEKNAEPTGGDW
+199 QEAEKNAEPSGGDW

-237 PRPDFEQNIATT
+237 PRPDFEQNLATT

-266 RGNFSKFTLG
+266 RGNFFKFTLG

-301 NNALSSVLMGS
+301 NNALSSVLMGG
-312 HSGIEP
+312 HSNIEP

-339 TVGYKNQQGSN
+339 TVGYKDQQGSN

-365 VIAGNENGIKNPSFY
+365 IIAGNENGIKNPSFY
-380 LYKQDQLTG
+380 LYKEDQLTG
-389 LKQALSQEEIQN
+389 LKQAMSQEEIQN
-401 KVDFMEFLAQNNAK
+401 KVDFMEFLAKNNAK

-422 EKEKFQTEIG
+422 EKEKFQNEIE

-446 SDHIAFVSKKDP
+446 NDHVAFVSKKDP

-506 VDYSNFKYTNV
+506 VNYSNFKYTNA
-517 SKSPDKGLGAT
+517 SKSPDKGVGAT

-561 LEDKLWAKGLSPQE
+561 LEDKLWAKGLSSQE

-588 ELVGKVS
+588 EMVGKVL

-615 AQKDLEKSLRKRESL
+615 AQKDLEKSLRKREHL

-662 ALINKEASKEARAA
+662 ALINQEASKEARAA
-676 AFDPNLKGVR
+676 AFDPNLKGIR

-797 SETKLTGN
+797 SETKLTGD

-813 AELKNLSLDL
+813 AELKNLSLDQKNESFNV
-823 GKNSDLQFVRDG
+823 GKNSDLQSVRDS

-843 GLSKTEAT
+843 GLSKTEAIK
-851 TLTKNFSDIRKEL
+851 LSKNFSDIRKEL
-864 SEKLFGKSN
+864 SEKLFGNSN
-873 NNNNGLKNNE
+873 NNNNGLKNNT

-888 QVNKKKAG
+888 QVNKKKTG
-896 QATSPEEPI
+896 QAASPEESI
-905 YAQVARKM
+905 YAQVAKKV
-913 SVKIDQLNEAA
+913 SAKIGQLNEAT

-944 GGFSGAGQS
+944 GGFSGAG
-953 ASPEEPIYAQVA
+953 
-965 KKVSAK
+965 
-971 IDQLNES
+971 
-978 ASAINR
+978 R
-984 KIDRINKIASAG
+984 
-996 KGVGGFSGAGQSASP
+996 
-1011 EEPIYAQVAKKV
+1011 
-1023 RAKID
+1023 
-1028 QLNESAS
+1028 
-1035 AINRKMD
+1035 
-1042 RINKIASAGKGVG
+1042 
-1055 GFRGAGQ
+1055 
-1062 SASPEEPIYAQ
+1062 
-1073 VAKKVRAK
+1073 
-1081 IDQLNES
+1081 
-1088 ASAINRKMDRINKIA
+1088 
-1103 SAGKGVGG
+1103 
-1111 FSGAGQ
+1111 
-1117 SASPEEPLYAQV
+1117 
-1129 AKKVRAKIDQLN
+1129 
-1141 ESASAINRKI
+1141 
-1151 DRINKIASAGK
+1151 
-1162 GVGGFR
+1162 
-1168 GAGQSASPE
+1168 
-1177 EPIYAQVAKK
+1177 
-1187 VSAKIDQLNESA
+1187 
-1199 SAINRKMDRINKIA
+1199 
-1213 SAGKGVG
+1213 
-1220 GFSGAG
+1220 
-1226 QSASPEEPLYA
+1226 
-1237 QVAKK
+1237 
-1242 VSAKIDQLNESA
+1242 
-1254 SAINRKID
+1254 
-1262 RINKIASAGK
+1262 
-1272 GVGGFSG
+1272 
-1279 AGQSASPEEPL
+1279 
-1290 YAQVAKKVRAKID
+1290 
-1303 QLNESASAIN
+1303 
-1313 RKMDRINK
+1313 
-1321 IASAGKG
+1321 
-1328 VGGFRGAGQSASP
+1328 
-1341 EEPLYAQVAKKVSA
+1341 
-1355 KIDQLNESASAIN
+1355 
-1368 RKIDRINKI
+1368 
-1377 ASAGKGV
+1377 
-1384 GGFRGA
+1384 
-1390 GQSASPEEPL
+1390 
-1400 YAQVAKKVR
+1400 
-1409 AKIDQLNESASAI
+1409 
-1422 NRKIDR
+1422 
-1428 INKIASAGKGV
+1428 
-1439 GGFRGAGQSASPE
+1439 
-1452 EPLYAQVAKKVRA
+1452 
-1465 KIDQLNESASAINRK
+1465 
-1480 IDRINKIASAGK
+1480 
-1492 GVGGFSGAGQSASPE
+1492 
-1507 EPLYAQVAKK
+1507 
-1517 VRAKIDQLNES
+1517 
-1528 ASAINR
+1528 
-1534 KMDRINKIAS
+1534 
-1544 AGKGVG
+1544 
-1550 GFRGAGQSASPEE
+1550 
-1563 PLYAQVAKKVSAKI
+1563 
-1577 DQLNESASAI
+1577 
-1587 NRKMDRINKIASA
+1587 
-1600 GKGVGGFRGAGQ
+1600 
-1612 SASPEE
+1612 
-1618 PIYAQVA
+1618 
-1625 KKVSAKIDQLNE
+1625 
-1637 SASAINRKMD
+1637 
-1647 RINKIASAG
+1647 
-1656 KGVGGFRGAG
+1656 
-1666 QSASP
+1666 
-1671 EEPLYAQVAKKVS
+1671 
-1684 AKIDQLNESASAIN
+1684 
-1698 RKIDRIN
+1698 
-1705 KIASAGKGVGGFSGA
+1705 
-1720 GQSASPEE
+1720 
-1728 PIYAQVAKK
+1728 
-1737 VSAKI
+1737 
-1742 DQLNES
+1742 
-1748 ASAINRKIDRI
+1748 
-1759 NKIASAGKGVG
+1759 
-1770 GFSGAGQSAS
+1770 SAS

-1788 DFDEANQAGFSLR
+1788 DFDEANQAGFPLR

-1858 KLWVESAKQ
+1858 KLWVESTKQ

-1995 GGFQKS
+1995 SGFQKS

>member
-15 TLNQTDFVPQRFI
+15 TLNPTDFVPQRFI
-28 NNLQAAFIKV
+28 NNLQVAFLKIDK
-38 DNAVASF
+38 AIALF

-53 DKNDRDNRQAFEKIS
+53 DKNDRDNKQAFEKIS

-81 PTKKN
+81 PAKKN

-108 DSSVDSFK
+108 DSSVESFK

-136 SKINTQ
+136 SKINIQ

-185 EKFMGVF
+185 QKFMGVF
-192 DEFLKAR
+192 DESLKER
-199 QEAEKNAEPTGGDW
+199 QESEKNAEPAGGDW

-237 PRPDFEQNIATT
+237 PRPNFEQNLATT

-266 RGNFSKFTLG
+266 RGNFFKFTLG
-276 DMEMLDVEG
+276 DVEMLDVEG

-312 HSGIEP
+312 HSNIEP

-365 VIAGNENGIKNPSFY
+365 IIAGNEDGIKNPSFY
-380 LYKQDQLTG
+380 LYKEDQLTG

-401 KVDFMEFLAQNNAK
+401 KVDFMEFLAKNNAK

-422 EKEKFQTEIG
+422 EKEKFQTEIE
-432 NFQKDRKAY
+432 NFQKNRKAY

-446 SDHIAFVSKKDP
+446 NDHIAFVSKKDP

-506 VDYSNFKYTNV
+506 VNYSNFKYTNA
-517 SKSPDKGLGAT
+517 SKSPDKGVGTT

-552 AITNYIRRD
+552 AITNYTRRD

-575 ANKLIKDFLNSNK
+575 AHKLIKDFLNSNK
-588 ELVGKVS
+588 ELVGQVS
-595 NFNKAVAEAKNTG
+595 DFNKAVAEAKNTG
-608 NYDEVKK
+608 NYDGVKK
-615 AQKDLEKSLRKRESL
+615 AQKDLEKSLRKREHL

-662 ALINKEASKEARAA
+662 ALINQEASKEARAV
-676 AFDPNLKGVR
+676 AFDPNLKGIR

-797 SETKLTGN
+797 SETKLTGD

-813 AELKNLSLDL
+813 AELKSLSLDQKNESFNV
-823 GKNSDLQFVRDG
+823 GKNSDLQSVRDS

-851 TLTKNFSDIRKEL
+851 KLSKNFSDIRKEL
-864 SEKLFGKSN
+864 SEKLFGNSN

-888 QVNKKKAG
+888 KVNKKKAG
-896 QATSPEEPI
+896 QAASPEEPI
-905 YAQVARKM
+905 YAQVAKKV
-913 SVKIDQLNEAA
+913 SAKIDQLNEAT

-944 GGFSGAGQS
+944 GGFSGAGRS
-953 ASPEEPIYAQVA
+953 ASPE
-965 KKVSAK
+965 
-971 IDQLNES
+971 
-978 ASAINR
+978 
-984 KIDRINKIASAG
+984 
-996 KGVGGFSGAGQSASP
+996 
-1011 EEPIYAQVAKKV
+1011 
-1023 RAKID
+1023 
-1028 QLNESAS
+1028 
-1035 AINRKMD
+1035 
-1042 RINKIASAGKGVG
+1042 
-1055 GFRGAGQ
+1055 
-1062 SASPEEPIYAQ
+1062 
-1073 VAKKVRAK
+1073 
-1081 IDQLNES
+1081 
-1088 ASAINRKMDRINKIA
+1088 
-1103 SAGKGVGG
+1103 
-1111 FSGAGQ
+1111 
-1117 SASPEEPLYAQV
+1117 
-1129 AKKVRAKIDQLN
+1129 
-1141 ESASAINRKI
+1141 
-1151 DRINKIASAGK
+1151 
-1162 GVGGFR
+1162 
-1168 GAGQSASPE
+1168 
-1177 EPIYAQVAKK
+1177 
-1187 VSAKIDQLNESA
+1187 
-1199 SAINRKMDRINKIA
+1199 
-1213 SAGKGVG
+1213 
-1220 GFSGAG
+1220 
-1226 QSASPEEPLYA
+1226 
-1237 QVAKK
+1237 
-1242 VSAKIDQLNESA
+1242 
-1254 SAINRKID
+1254 
-1262 RINKIASAGK
+1262 
-1272 GVGGFSG
+1272 
-1279 AGQSASPEEPL
+1279 
-1290 YAQVAKKVRAKID
+1290 
-1303 QLNESASAIN
+1303 
-1313 RKMDRINK
+1313 
-1321 IASAGKG
+1321 
-1328 VGGFRGAGQSASP
+1328 
-1341 EEPLYAQVAKKVSA
+1341 
-1355 KIDQLNESASAIN
+1355 
-1368 RKIDRINKI
+1368 
-1377 ASAGKGV
+1377 
-1384 GGFRGA
+1384 
-1390 GQSASPEEPL
+1390 
-1400 YAQVAKKVR
+1400 
-1409 AKIDQLNESASAI
+1409 
-1422 NRKIDR
+1422 
-1428 INKIASAGKGV
+1428 
-1439 GGFRGAGQSASPE
+1439 
-1452 EPLYAQVAKKVRA
+1452 
-1465 KIDQLNESASAINRK
+1465 
-1480 IDRINKIASAGK
+1480 
-1492 GVGGFSGAGQSASPE
+1492 
-1507 EPLYAQVAKK
+1507 
-1517 VRAKIDQLNES
+1517 
-1528 ASAINR
+1528 
-1534 KMDRINKIAS
+1534 
-1544 AGKGVG
+1544 
-1550 GFRGAGQSASPEE
+1550 
-1563 PLYAQVAKKVSAKI
+1563 
-1577 DQLNESASAI
+1577 
-1587 NRKMDRINKIASA
+1587 
-1600 GKGVGGFRGAGQ
+1600 
-1612 SASPEE
+1612 
-1618 PIYAQVA
+1618 
-1625 KKVSAKIDQLNE
+1625 
-1637 SASAINRKMD
+1637 
-1647 RINKIASAG
+1647 
-1656 KGVGGFRGAG
+1656 
-1666 QSASP
+1666 
-1671 EEPLYAQVAKKVS
+1671 
-1684 AKIDQLNESASAIN
+1684 
-1698 RKIDRIN
+1698 
-1705 KIASAGKGVGGFSGA
+1705 
-1720 GQSASPEE
+1720 
-1728 PIYAQVAKK
+1728 
-1737 VSAKI
+1737 
-1742 DQLNES
+1742 
-1748 ASAINRKIDRI
+1748 
-1759 NKIASAGKGVG
+1759 
-1770 GFSGAGQSAS
+1770 
-1780 PEPIYATI
+1780 EPIYATI
-1788 DFDEANQAGFSLR
+1788 DFDETNQAGFPLR

-1835 AGHFDKLEQK
+1835 TGHFDKLEQK
-1845 IDELKDSTKKNAL
+1845 MDELKDSTKKNAL

-1867 VPTGLQAKLDNYA
+1867 VPTSLQAKLDNYA
-1880 TNSHTRINSNVQ
+1880 TNSHTHINSNVKD
-1892 SGTINE
+1892 GTINE

-1960 DIKSSFVQFLTNTFS
+1960 DIKSNFVQFLTNAFS

-1995 GGFQKS
+1995 SGFQKS

>member
-15 TLNQTDFVPQRFI
+15 TLNPTDFVPQRFI
-28 NNLQAAFIKV
+28 NNLQVAFLKV
-38 DNAVASF
+38 DNAVASY

-68 QLREEYANKAIKN
+68 QLREECANKAIKN
-81 PTKKN
+81 PAKKN

-142 QIQNFME
+142 QIRNFME

-192 DEFLKAR
+192 DESLKER
-199 QEAEKNAEPTGGDW
+199 QEAEKNGEPAGGDW

-285 VADKDPN
+285 VADIDPN

-312 HSGIEP
+312 HNGIEP

-324 YGDNGGPEAR
+324 YAGNGGFGAK

-339 TVGYKNQQGSN
+339 TVGYKDQQGNN

-365 VIAGNENGIKNPSFY
+365 IIAGNENGIKNPSFY
-380 LYKQDQLTG
+380 LYKEDQLTG
-389 LKQALSQEEIQN
+389 SQRALSQEEIQN
-401 KVDFMEFLAQNNAK
+401 KVDFMEFLAQNNAR
-415 LDNLSEK
+415 LDGLSNK
-422 EKEKFQTEIG
+422 EKEKFQNEIED
-432 NFQKDRKAY
+432 FQKDSKAY

-446 SDHIAFVSKKDP
+446 NDHIAFVSKKDP

-469 GEVSYTLKD
+469 GELSYTLKD

-494 LQGSLKY
+494 LQGNLKY

-506 VDYSNFKYTNV
+506 VNYSNFKYTNA
-517 SKSPDKGLGAT
+517 SKSPDKGVGTT

-535 ANFSKVAVFNL
+535 ANLSKVAVFNL

-595 NFNKAVAEAKNTG
+595 NLNKAVAEAKNTG

-615 AQKDLEKSLRKRESL
+615 AQKDLEKSIRKREHL

-662 ALINKEASKEARAA
+662 ALINQEASKEARAV
-676 AFDPNLKGVR
+676 AFDPNLKGIR

-699 LKDFGKSFDEL
+699 LKDFNKSFDEL
-710 KNGKNNDFSKAE
+710 KNGNNKDFSKAE
-722 ETLKALKD
+722 ETLKVLKD
-730 SVKDLGINPEW
+730 SMKDLGINPEW
-741 ISKIENL
+741 ISKVENL

-774 NSIKDVIINQKITDK
+774 NSIKDVSINQEITDK

-797 SETKLTGN
+797 SEAKLTGD

-813 AELKNLSLDL
+813 AELKNLSLDQKNESFNV
-823 GKNSDLQFVRDG
+823 GKNSDLQSVRDS

-851 TLTKNFSDIRKEL
+851 KLSKNFSDIRKEL
-864 SEKLFGKSN
+864 NEKLFGNFN

-896 QATSPEEPI
+896 QAASPEEPI
-905 YAQVARKM
+905 YAQVNKKKVGQAANPEESIYTQVAKKV
-913 SVKIDQLNEAA
+913 SAKIDQLNEAT
-924 SAINRKIDRINKIAS
+924 SVINRKIDRINKIAS

-944 GGFSGAGQS
+944 GGFSGAG
-953 ASPEEPIYAQVA
+953 
-965 KKVSAK
+965 
-971 IDQLNES
+971 
-978 ASAINR
+978 R
-984 KIDRINKIASAG
+984 
-996 KGVGGFSGAGQSASP
+996 
-1011 EEPIYAQVAKKV
+1011 
-1023 RAKID
+1023 
-1028 QLNESAS
+1028 
-1035 AINRKMD
+1035 
-1042 RINKIASAGKGVG
+1042 
-1055 GFRGAGQ
+1055 
-1062 SASPEEPIYAQ
+1062 
-1073 VAKKVRAK
+1073 
-1081 IDQLNES
+1081 
-1088 ASAINRKMDRINKIA
+1088 
-1103 SAGKGVGG
+1103 
-1111 FSGAGQ
+1111 
-1117 SASPEEPLYAQV
+1117 
-1129 AKKVRAKIDQLN
+1129 
-1141 ESASAINRKI
+1141 
-1151 DRINKIASAGK
+1151 
-1162 GVGGFR
+1162 
-1168 GAGQSASPE
+1168 
-1177 EPIYAQVAKK
+1177 
-1187 VSAKIDQLNESA
+1187 
-1199 SAINRKMDRINKIA
+1199 
-1213 SAGKGVG
+1213 
-1220 GFSGAG
+1220 
-1226 QSASPEEPLYA
+1226 
-1237 QVAKK
+1237 
-1242 VSAKIDQLNESA
+1242 
-1254 SAINRKID
+1254 
-1262 RINKIASAGK
+1262 
-1272 GVGGFSG
+1272 
-1279 AGQSASPEEPL
+1279 
-1290 YAQVAKKVRAKID
+1290 
-1303 QLNESASAIN
+1303 
-1313 RKMDRINK
+1313 
-1321 IASAGKG
+1321 
-1328 VGGFRGAGQSASP
+1328 
-1341 EEPLYAQVAKKVSA
+1341 
-1355 KIDQLNESASAIN
+1355 
-1368 RKIDRINKI
+1368 
-1377 ASAGKGV
+1377 
-1384 GGFRGA
+1384 
-1390 GQSASPEEPL
+1390 
-1400 YAQVAKKVR
+1400 
-1409 AKIDQLNESASAI
+1409 
-1422 NRKIDR
+1422 
-1428 INKIASAGKGV
+1428 
-1439 GGFRGAGQSASPE
+1439 
-1452 EPLYAQVAKKVRA
+1452 
-1465 KIDQLNESASAINRK
+1465 
-1480 IDRINKIASAGK
+1480 
-1492 GVGGFSGAGQSASPE
+1492 
-1507 EPLYAQVAKK
+1507 
-1517 VRAKIDQLNES
+1517 
-1528 ASAINR
+1528 
-1534 KMDRINKIAS
+1534 
-1544 AGKGVG
+1544 
-1550 GFRGAGQSASPEE
+1550 
-1563 PLYAQVAKKVSAKI
+1563 
-1577 DQLNESASAI
+1577 
-1587 NRKMDRINKIASA
+1587 
-1600 GKGVGGFRGAGQ
+1600 
-1612 SASPEE
+1612 
-1618 PIYAQVA
+1618 
-1625 KKVSAKIDQLNE
+1625 
-1637 SASAINRKMD
+1637 
-1647 RINKIASAG
+1647 
-1656 KGVGGFRGAG
+1656 
-1666 QSASP
+1666 
-1671 EEPLYAQVAKKVS
+1671 
-1684 AKIDQLNESASAIN
+1684 
-1698 RKIDRIN
+1698 
-1705 KIASAGKGVGGFSGA
+1705 
-1720 GQSASPEE
+1720 
-1728 PIYAQVAKK
+1728 
-1737 VSAKI
+1737 
-1742 DQLNES
+1742 
-1748 ASAINRKIDRI
+1748 
-1759 NKIASAGKGVG
+1759 
-1770 GFSGAGQSAS
+1770 SAS

-1788 DFDEANQAGFSLR
+1788 DFDEANQAGFPLR

-1812 GLSREQELTRRIGD
+1812 GLSREEELTRRIGD

-1835 AGHFDKLEQK
+1835 TGHFGKLEQK

-1858 KLWVESAKQ
+1858 NLWVGSAKQ

-1880 TNSHTRINSNVQ
+1880 TNSHTRINSNVKN
-1892 SGTINE
+1892 GAINE

-1922 NVGSAHLSEYDKIGF
+1922 NVGSIPLSDYDKIGF

-1975 TGSYSLMK
+1975 QGSYSLMK
-1983 ANVEHGVKNTTK
+1983 ANAEHGVKNINTK

>member
-15 TLNQTDFVPQRFI
+15 TLNPTDFVPQRFI
-28 NNLQAAFIKV
+28 NNLQVAFLKV
-38 DNAVASF
+38 DNAVASY

-142 QIQNFME
+142 TIRSFME
-149 NIIQPPISDDKEKAE
+149 NTIQPPISDDKEKAE

-185 EKFMGVF
+185 QKFMGVF
-192 DEFLKAR
+192 DESLKER
-199 QEAEKNAEPTGGDW
+199 QEAEKNAEPAGGDW

-237 PRPDFEQNIATT
+237 PRPDFEQNLATT

-301 NNALSSVLMGS
+301 NNALSSVLMGG
-312 HSGIEP
+312 HSSIEP

-324 YGDNGGPEAR
+324 YGDNGGPGAR

-365 VIAGNENGIKNPSFY
+365 IIAGNEDGIKNPSFY
-380 LYKQDQLTG
+380 LYKEDQLTG
-389 LKQALSQEEIQN
+389 LKQAMSQEEIQN
-401 KVDFMEFLAQNNAK
+401 KVDFMEFLAKNNAK

-422 EKEKFQTEIG
+422 EKEKFQTEIEY
-432 NFQKDRKAY
+432 FQKDRKAY

-446 SDHIAFVSKKDP
+446 NDHIAFVSKKDP

-469 GEVSYTLKD
+469 VEVSYTLKD

-488 GETKTT
+488 GEVKTT

-506 VDYSNFKYTNV
+506 VDYSNFKYTNA
-517 SKSPDKGLGAT
+517 SKSPDKGVGAT

-552 AITNYIRRD
+552 AITNYIRRA

-588 ELVGKVS
+588 EMVGKVS

-615 AQKDLEKSLRKRESL
+615 AQKDLEKSLRKREHL

-637 LESRNDNKNRMEAKA
+637 LEIRNDNKNRMEAKA

-662 ALINKEASKEARAA
+662 ALLNKEASNEARAA

-699 LKDFGKSFDEL
+699 LKDFGKSFDDF
-710 KNGKNNDFSKAE
+710 KNGKNKDFSKAE
-722 ETLKALKD
+722 ETLKTLKD

-748 NAALNDFKNGK
+748 NAALNDFKSGK
-759 NKDFSKVTQAKSDLE
+759 NKDFSKITQAKSDLE

-789 VDNLNQAV
+789 VDSLNQAV
-797 SETKLTGN
+797 SETKLTGD
-805 FSKVEQAL
+805 FSKVEQVL
-813 AELKNLSLDL
+813 AELKSLSLDQKNESFNV
-823 GKNSDLQFVRDG
+823 GKNSDLQSVRDS

-851 TLTKNFSDIRKEL
+851 KLSKNFSDIRKEL

-873 NNNNGLKNNE
+873 SNGLKNNE

-896 QATSPEEPI
+896 QVASPEEPI
-905 YAQVARKM
+905 YTQVAKKV
-913 SVKIDQLNEAA
+913 SAKIDQLNEAA

-944 GGFSGAGQS
+944 GGFSG
-953 ASPEEPIYAQVA
+953 V
-965 KKVSAK
+965 
-971 IDQLNES
+971 
-978 ASAINR
+978 
-984 KIDRINKIASAG
+984 
-996 KGVGGFSGAGQSASP
+996 
-1011 EEPIYAQVAKKV
+1011 
-1023 RAKID
+1023 
-1028 QLNESAS
+1028 
-1035 AINRKMD
+1035 
-1042 RINKIASAGKGVG
+1042 
-1055 GFRGAGQ
+1055 
-1062 SASPEEPIYAQ
+1062 
-1073 VAKKVRAK
+1073 
-1081 IDQLNES
+1081 
-1088 ASAINRKMDRINKIA
+1088 
-1103 SAGKGVGG
+1103 
-1111 FSGAGQ
+1111 
-1117 SASPEEPLYAQV
+1117 
-1129 AKKVRAKIDQLN
+1129 
-1141 ESASAINRKI
+1141 
-1151 DRINKIASAGK
+1151 
-1162 GVGGFR
+1162 
-1168 GAGQSASPE
+1168 
-1177 EPIYAQVAKK
+1177 
-1187 VSAKIDQLNESA
+1187 
-1199 SAINRKMDRINKIA
+1199 
-1213 SAGKGVG
+1213 
-1220 GFSGAG
+1220 
-1226 QSASPEEPLYA
+1226 
-1237 QVAKK
+1237 
-1242 VSAKIDQLNESA
+1242 
-1254 SAINRKID
+1254 
-1262 RINKIASAGK
+1262 
-1272 GVGGFSG
+1272 
-1279 AGQSASPEEPL
+1279 
-1290 YAQVAKKVRAKID
+1290 
-1303 QLNESASAIN
+1303 
-1313 RKMDRINK
+1313 
-1321 IASAGKG
+1321 
-1328 VGGFRGAGQSASP
+1328 
-1341 EEPLYAQVAKKVSA
+1341 
-1355 KIDQLNESASAIN
+1355 
-1368 RKIDRINKI
+1368 
-1377 ASAGKGV
+1377 
-1384 GGFRGA
+1384 
-1390 GQSASPEEPL
+1390 
-1400 YAQVAKKVR
+1400 
-1409 AKIDQLNESASAI
+1409 
-1422 NRKIDR
+1422 
-1428 INKIASAGKGV
+1428 
-1439 GGFRGAGQSASPE
+1439 
-1452 EPLYAQVAKKVRA
+1452 
-1465 KIDQLNESASAINRK
+1465 
-1480 IDRINKIASAGK
+1480 
-1492 GVGGFSGAGQSASPE
+1492 
-1507 EPLYAQVAKK
+1507 
-1517 VRAKIDQLNES
+1517 
-1528 ASAINR
+1528 
-1534 KMDRINKIAS
+1534 
-1544 AGKGVG
+1544 
-1550 GFRGAGQSASPEE
+1550 
-1563 PLYAQVAKKVSAKI
+1563 
-1577 DQLNESASAI
+1577 
-1587 NRKMDRINKIASA
+1587 
-1600 GKGVGGFRGAGQ
+1600 
-1612 SASPEE
+1612 
-1618 PIYAQVA
+1618 
-1625 KKVSAKIDQLNE
+1625 
-1637 SASAINRKMD
+1637 
-1647 RINKIASAG
+1647 
-1656 KGVGGFRGAG
+1656 
-1666 QSASP
+1666 
-1671 EEPLYAQVAKKVS
+1671 
-1684 AKIDQLNESASAIN
+1684 
-1698 RKIDRIN
+1698 
-1705 KIASAGKGVGGFSGA
+1705 
-1720 GQSASPEE
+1720 
-1728 PIYAQVAKK
+1728 
-1737 VSAKI
+1737 
-1742 DQLNES
+1742 
-1748 ASAINRKIDRI
+1748 
-1759 NKIASAGKGVG
+1759 
-1770 GFSGAGQSAS
+1770 GQSAS

-1788 DFDEANQAGFSLR
+1788 DFDEANQAGFPLR
-1801 RSAAVNDLSKV
+1801 RYAGVNDLSKV

-1826 LNQAVSEAK
+1826 LSQAVSEAK
-1835 AGHFDKLEQK
+1835 TGHFGNLEQK

-1858 KLWVESAKQ
+1858 KLYTESAKQ
-1867 VPTGLQAKLDNYA
+1867 VPTSLQAKLDNYA

-1892 SGTINE
+1892 NGAINE
-1898 KATGM
+1898 RATGM

-1922 NVGSAHLSEYDKIGF
+1922 NVGSAHLSEYGKIGF

-1960 DIKSSFVQFLTNTFS
+1960 DIKSSFVQFLTNAFS
-1975 TGSYSLMK
+1975 QGSYNLMK
-1983 ANVEHGVKNTTK
+1983 ANAELGVKNTNTK
-1995 GGFQKS
+1995 SGFQKS